1 MQHGLSIREQALKLH
16 PHSIRLAGLLIC
28 LTPVAAAV
36 AQTVQPD
43 AVESALQVAAAS
55 PQDEPYRVVVT
66 GARAPMPLKDTPQRI
81 EVVTRQEIERTP
93 HRELADLLG
102 KTTNV
107 DTKRYPGMSGSV
119 GMRGFTPSSPMTGES
134 MQTLILQN
142 GIPAVNNNLS
152 FMPVNG
158 VARIEV
164 MKGPASSLYGSQAM
178 SGVINVIPV
187 RRTGEIE
194 GGVGVS
200 AGNHNLRQV
209 EADLGGAINE
219 TLNFDYFGNWEKR
232 GDYKDGRGQTMEFS
246 GYKKHSHGLRLGA
259 ELAPGWTL
267 DARADLFRAD
277 DVQNPGPDPE
287 IKQFETSKDAERDL
301 YSLTLQGELG
311 QHTLSAAAYTG
322 KENYV
327 NYDLRKDS
335 SLAQSYDS
343 RIKWHGL
350 QLKDEWDWADGYKL
364 VFGYDYNQTEASA
377 RSGTPPWTFSYNPD
391 SKLKTHGLYA
401 QQNVNLNEGRT
412 NFYVGGRYDRI
423 TMSTLPTDGL
433 GNVTQSREF
442 SQFSPSAGIKQEVA
456 PGISLHASAGKG
468 FSAPSAW
475 KLSGEYS
482 GSDWKYDEATKE
494 WYPVPIT
501 YVGNASLDPES
512 SVSVDAGIGIERENW
527 NMDLTLYHT
536 RVKDKIVAYDVSP
549 GLKSWRN
556 ADEARMRGV
565 ELTGQWQFNPNL
577 HLDLG
582 YTHSFRSEQ
591 RNGSVWSPL
600 EYVPKNTAR
609 AALVGNWDRLHARL
623 GTRYNGKSW
632 KSKAER
638 GGYTLWDMSLGYA
651 IDKRQTVS
659 LSVDNLFDRYYE
671 EVHNYNMPGRE
682 IRLGYRWDFR

>member
-1 MQHGLSIREQALKLH
+1 MAIKKISSVALKKNLE
-16 PHSIRLAGLLIC
+16 SIRLAGLLFC

-36 AQTVQPD
+36 AQTAAPVD
-43 AVESALQVAAAS
+43 SVTVAAA
-55 PQDEPYRVVVT
+55 PEAVVNDEAYRVVVT
-66 GARAPMPLKDTPQRI
+66 GARAPVALKDTPQRI
-81 EVVTRQEIERTP
+81 EVVTRQEIRETP

-107 DTKRYPGMSGSV
+107 DIKRYPGMNGSV

-134 MQTLILQN
+134 MQTLVLQN
-142 GIPAVNNNLS
+142 GIPAVNNNIS

-158 VARIEV
+158 VARVEV

-187 RRTGEIE
+187 RRTGDIQ

-209 EADLGGAINE
+209 EADIGGAINE

-232 GDYKDGRGQTMEFS
+232 GDYKDGHGQTMEFS
-246 GYKKHSHGLRLGA
+246 GYKQHSHGLRLGA

-267 DARADLFRAD
+267 DARADLFRAN

-287 IKQFETSKDAERDL
+287 IRQFETSKDADRDL
-301 YSLTLQGELG
+301 YSLTLQGKVD

-322 KENYV
+322 KENYL
-327 NYDLRKDS
+327 NYDLKKDGR
-335 SLAQSYDS
+335 LVQSYDS

-350 QLKDEWDWADGYKL
+350 QLKDEWDWAEGYKL
-364 VFGYDYNQTEASA
+364 VFGYDYNQTKASA

-401 QQNVNLNEGRT
+401 QQNISLNEGRT
-412 NFYVGGRYDRI
+412 NLYVGGRYDRI

-433 GNVTQSREF
+433 GNVTQSRDF
-442 SQFSPSAGIKQEVA
+442 SQFSPSAGIKHELA

-482 GSDWKYDEATKE
+482 GSDWKQDANGN

-501 YVGNASLDPES
+501 YVGNANLDPES
-512 SVSVDAGIGIERENW
+512 SVSVDAGIGFERDNW

-556 ADEARMRGV
+556 ADEARMRGL
-565 ELTGQWQFNPNL
+565 ELAGNWQFNPNL
-577 HLDLG
+577 RLDLG

-600 EYVPKNTAR
+600 EYVPKNTVR
-609 AALVGNWDRLHARL
+609 AALVGNWDKLHARL
-623 GTRYNGKSW
+623 GARYNGKSW
-632 KSKAER
+632 KSRAER

-651 IDKRQTVS
+651 INKHHTLS

-671 EVHNYNMPGRE
+671 EVHGYNMPGRE
-682 IRLGYRWDFR
+682 IRVGYRWNFR

>member
-1 MQHGLSIREQALKLH
+1 MAIKKISSVALKKNLE
-16 PHSIRLAGLLIC
+16 SIRLAGLLFC

-36 AQTVQPD
+36 AQTAAPVD
-43 AVESALQVAAAS
+43 SLTVAAA
-55 PQDEPYRVVVT
+55 PEAVVNDEAYRVVVT
-66 GARAPMPLKDTPQRI
+66 GARAPVALKDTPQRI
-81 EVVTRQEIERTP
+81 EVVTRQEIRETP

-107 DTKRYPGMSGSV
+107 DIKRYPGMNGSV

-134 MQTLILQN
+134 MQTLVLQN
-142 GIPAVNNNLS
+142 GIPAVNNNIS

-158 VARIEV
+158 VARVEV

-187 RRTGEIE
+187 RRTGDIQ

-209 EADLGGAINE
+209 EADIGGAINE

-232 GDYKDGRGQTMEFS
+232 GDYKDGHGQTMEFS
-246 GYKKHSHGLRLGA
+246 GYKQHSHGLRLGA

-267 DARADLFRAD
+267 DARADLFRAN

-287 IKQFETSKDAERDL
+287 IRQFETSKDADRDL
-301 YSLTLQGELG
+301 YSLTLQGKVD

-322 KENYV
+322 KENYL
-327 NYDLRKDS
+327 NYDLKKDGR
-335 SLAQSYDS
+335 LVQSYDS

-350 QLKDEWDWADGYKL
+350 QLKDEWDWAEGYKL
-364 VFGYDYNQTEASA
+364 VFGYDYNQTKASA

-401 QQNVNLNEGRT
+401 QQNISLNEGST
-412 NFYVGGRYDRI
+412 NLYVGGRYDRI

-433 GNVTQSREF
+433 GNVTQSRDF
-442 SQFSPSAGIKQEVA
+442 SQFSPSAGIKHELA

-482 GSDWKYDEATKE
+482 GSDWKQDANGN

-556 ADEARMRGV
+556 ADEARMRGL
-565 ELTGQWQFNPNL
+565 ELAGNWQFNPNL
-577 HLDLG
+577 RLDLG

-600 EYVPKNTAR
+600 EYVPKNTVR
-609 AALVGNWDRLHARL
+609 AALVGNWDKLHARL
-623 GTRYNGKSW
+623 GARYNGKSW
-632 KSKAER
+632 KSRAER

-651 IDKRQTVS
+651 INKHHTLS

-671 EVHNYNMPGRE
+671 EVHGYNMPGRE
-682 IRLGYRWDFR
+682 IRVGYRWNFR

>member
-1 MQHGLSIREQALKLH
+1 MAIKKISSVALKKNLE
-16 PHSIRLAGLLIC
+16 SIRLAGLLFC

-36 AQTVQPD
+36 AQTAAPVD
-43 AVESALQVAAAS
+43 SLTVAAA
-55 PQDEPYRVVVT
+55 PEAVVNDEAYRVVVT
-66 GARAPMPLKDTPQRI
+66 GARAPVALKDTPQRI
-81 EVVTRQEIERTP
+81 EVVTRQEIRETP

-107 DTKRYPGMSGSV
+107 DIKRYPGMNGSV

-134 MQTLILQN
+134 MQTLVLQN
-142 GIPAVNNNLS
+142 GIPAVNNNIS

-158 VARIEV
+158 VARVEV

-187 RRTGEIE
+187 RRTGDIQ

-209 EADLGGAINE
+209 EADIGGAINE

-232 GDYKDGRGQTMEFS
+232 GDYKDGHGQTMEFS
-246 GYKKHSHGLRLGA
+246 GYKQHSHGLRLGA

-267 DARADLFRAD
+267 DARADLFRAN

-287 IKQFETSKDAERDL
+287 IRQFETSKDADRDL
-301 YSLTLQGELG
+301 YSLTLQGKVD

-322 KENYV
+322 KENYL
-327 NYDLRKDS
+327 NYDLKKDGR
-335 SLAQSYDS
+335 LVQSYDS

-350 QLKDEWDWADGYKL
+350 QLQDEWDWAEGYKL
-364 VFGYDYNQTEASA
+364 VFGYDYNQTKASA

-401 QQNVNLNEGRT
+401 QQNISLNEGST
-412 NFYVGGRYDRI
+412 NLYVGGRYDRI

-433 GNVTQSREF
+433 GNVTQSRDF
-442 SQFSPSAGIKQEVA
+442 SQFSPSAGIKHELA

-482 GSDWKYDEATKE
+482 GSDWKQDANGN

-501 YVGNASLDPES
+501 YVGNANLDPES
-512 SVSVDAGIGIERENW
+512 SVSVDAGIGFERDNW

-556 ADEARMRGV
+556 ADEARMRGL
-565 ELTGQWQFNPNL
+565 ELAGNWQFNPNL
-577 HLDLG
+577 RLDLG

-600 EYVPKNTAR
+600 EYVPKNTVR
-609 AALVGNWDRLHARL
+609 AALVGNWDKLHARL
-623 GTRYNGKSW
+623 GARYNGKSW
-632 KSKAER
+632 KSRAER

-651 IDKRQTVS
+651 INKHHTLS

-671 EVHNYNMPGRE
+671 EVHGYNMPGRE
-682 IRLGYRWDFR
+682 IRVGYRWNFR

>member
-1 MQHGLSIREQALKLH
+1 MAIKKISSVALKKNLE
-16 PHSIRLAGLLIC
+16 SIRLAGLLFC

-36 AQTVQPD
+36 AQTAAPVD
-43 AVESALQVAAAS
+43 SVTVAAA
-55 PQDEPYRVVVT
+55 PEAVVNDEAYRVVVT
-66 GARAPMPLKDTPQRI
+66 GARAPVALKDTPQRI
-81 EVVTRQEIERTP
+81 EVVTRQEIRETP

-107 DTKRYPGMSGSV
+107 DIKRYPGMNGSV

-134 MQTLILQN
+134 MQTLVLQN
-142 GIPAVNNNLS
+142 GIPAVNNNIS

-158 VARIEV
+158 VARVEV

-187 RRTGEIE
+187 RRTGDIQ

-209 EADLGGAINE
+209 EADIGGAINE

-232 GDYKDGRGQTMEFS
+232 GDYKDGHGQTMEFS
-246 GYKKHSHGLRLGA
+246 GYKQHSHGLRLGA

-267 DARADLFRAD
+267 DARADLFRAN

-287 IKQFETSKDAERDL
+287 IRQFETSKDADRDL
-301 YSLTLQGELG
+301 YSLTLQGKVD

-322 KENYV
+322 KENYL
-327 NYDLRKDS
+327 NYDLKKDGR
-335 SLAQSYDS
+335 LVQSYDS

-350 QLKDEWDWADGYKL
+350 QLQDEWDWAEGYKL
-364 VFGYDYNQTEASA
+364 VFGYDYNQTKASA

-401 QQNVNLNEGRT
+401 QQNISLNEGST
-412 NFYVGGRYDRI
+412 NLYVGGRYDRI

-433 GNVTQSREF
+433 GNVTQSRDF
-442 SQFSPSAGIKQEVA
+442 SQFSPSAGIKHELA

-482 GSDWKYDEATKE
+482 GSDWKQDANGN

-501 YVGNASLDPES
+501 YVGNANLDPES
-512 SVSVDAGIGIERENW
+512 SVSVDAGIGFERDNW

-556 ADEARMRGV
+556 ADEARMRGL
-565 ELTGQWQFNPNL
+565 ELAGNWQFNPNL
-577 HLDLG
+577 RLDLG

-600 EYVPKNTAR
+600 EYVPKNTVR
-609 AALVGNWDRLHARL
+609 AALVGNWDKLHARL
-623 GTRYNGKSW
+623 GARYNGKSW
-632 KSKAER
+632 KSRAER

-651 IDKRQTVS
+651 INKHHTLS

-671 EVHNYNMPGRE
+671 EVHGYNMPGRE
-682 IRLGYRWDFR
+682 IRVGYRWNFR

>member
-1 MQHGLSIREQALKLH
+1 MAIKKISSVALKKNLE
-16 PHSIRLAGLLIC
+16 SIRLAGLLFC

-36 AQTVQPD
+36 AQTAAPVD
-43 AVESALQVAAAS
+43 SLTVAAA
-55 PQDEPYRVVVT
+55 PEAVVNDEAYRVVVT
-66 GARAPMPLKDTPQRI
+66 GARAPVALKDTPQRI
-81 EVVTRQEIERTP
+81 EVVTRQEIRETP

-107 DTKRYPGMSGSV
+107 DIKRYPGMNGSV

-134 MQTLILQN
+134 MQTLVLQN
-142 GIPAVNNNLS
+142 GIPAVNNNIS

-158 VARIEV
+158 VARVEV

-187 RRTGEIE
+187 RRTGDIQ

-209 EADLGGAINE
+209 EADIGGAINE

-232 GDYKDGRGQTMEFS
+232 GDYKDGHGQTMEFS
-246 GYKKHSHGLRLGA
+246 GYKQHSHGLRLGA

-267 DARADLFRAD
+267 DARADLFRAN

-287 IKQFETSKDAERDL
+287 IRQFETSKDADRDL
-301 YSLTLQGELG
+301 YSLTLQGKVD

-322 KENYV
+322 KENYL
-327 NYDLRKDS
+327 NYDLKKDGR
-335 SLAQSYDS
+335 LVQSYDS

-350 QLKDEWDWADGYKL
+350 QLKDEWDWAEGYKL
-364 VFGYDYNQTEASA
+364 VFGYDYNQTKASA

-401 QQNVNLNEGRT
+401 QQNISLNEGST
-412 NFYVGGRYDRI
+412 NLYVGGRYDRI

-433 GNVTQSREF
+433 GNVTQSRDF
-442 SQFSPSAGIKQEVA
+442 SQFSPSAGIKHELA

-482 GSDWKYDEATKE
+482 GSDWKQDANGN

-501 YVGNASLDPES
+501 YVGNANLDPES
-512 SVSVDAGIGIERENW
+512 SVSVDAGIGFERDNW

-536 RVKDKIVAYDVSP
+536 RIKDKIVAYDVSP

-556 ADEARMRGV
+556 ADEARMRGL
-565 ELTGQWQFNPNL
+565 ELAGNWQFNPNL
-577 HLDLG
+577 RLDLG

-600 EYVPKNTAR
+600 EYVPKNTVR
-609 AALVGNWDRLHARL
+609 AALVGNWDKLHARL
-623 GTRYNGKSW
+623 GARYNGKSW
-632 KSKAER
+632 KSRAER

-651 IDKRQTVS
+651 INKHHTLS

-671 EVHNYNMPGRE
+671 EVHGYNMPGRE
-682 IRLGYRWDFR
+682 IRVGYRWNFR

>member
-1 MQHGLSIREQALKLH
+1 MAIKKISSVALKKNLK
-16 PHSIRLAGLLIC
+16 SIRLAGLLFC

-36 AQTVQPD
+36 AQTAAPVD
-43 AVESALQVAAAS
+43 SVTVAAA
-55 PQDEPYRVVVT
+55 PEAVVNDEAYRVVVT
-66 GARAPMPLKDTPQRI
+66 GARAPVALKDTPQRI
-81 EVVTRQEIERTP
+81 EVVTRQEIRETP

-107 DTKRYPGMSGSV
+107 DIKRYPGMNGSV

-134 MQTLILQN
+134 MQTLVLQN
-142 GIPAVNNNLS
+142 GIPAVNNNIS

-158 VARIEV
+158 VARVEV

-187 RRTGEIE
+187 RRTGDIQ

-209 EADLGGAINE
+209 EADIGGAINE

-232 GDYKDGRGQTMEFS
+232 GDYKDGHGQTMEFS
-246 GYKKHSHGLRLGA
+246 GYKQHSHGLRLGA

-267 DARADLFRAD
+267 DARADLFRAN

-287 IKQFETSKDAERDL
+287 IRQFETSKDADRDL
-301 YSLTLQGELG
+301 YSLTLQGKVD

-322 KENYV
+322 KENYL
-327 NYDLRKDS
+327 NYDLKKDGR
-335 SLAQSYDS
+335 LVQSYDS

-350 QLKDEWDWADGYKL
+350 QLKDEWDWAEGYKL
-364 VFGYDYNQTEASA
+364 VFGYDYNQTKASA

-401 QQNVNLNEGRT
+401 QQNISLNEGRT
-412 NFYVGGRYDRI
+412 NLYVGGRYDRI

-433 GNVTQSREF
+433 GNVTQSRDF
-442 SQFSPSAGIKQEVA
+442 SQFSPSAGIKHELA

-482 GSDWKYDEATKE
+482 GSDWKQDANGN
-494 WYPVPIT
+494 WYPVSIT
-501 YVGNASLDPES
+501 YVGNANLDPES
-512 SVSVDAGIGIERENW
+512 SVSVDAGIGFERDNW

-536 RVKDKIVAYDVSP
+536 RIKDKIVAYDVSP

-556 ADEARMRGV
+556 ADEARMRGL
-565 ELTGQWQFNPNL
+565 ELAGNWQFNSNL
-577 HLDLG
+577 RLDLG

-600 EYVPKNTAR
+600 EYVPKNTVR
-609 AALVGNWDRLHARL
+609 AALVGNWDKLHARL
-623 GTRYNGKSW
+623 GARYNGKSW
-632 KSKAER
+632 KSRAER

-651 IDKRQTVS
+651 INKHHTLS

-671 EVHNYNMPGRE
+671 EVHGYNMPGRE
-682 IRLGYRWDFR
+682 IRVGYRWNFR

>member
-1 MQHGLSIREQALKLH
+1 MAIKKISSVALKKNLE
-16 PHSIRLAGLLIC
+16 SIRLAGLLFC

-36 AQTVQPD
+36 AQTAAPVD
-43 AVESALQVAAAS
+43 SVTVAAA
-55 PQDEPYRVVVT
+55 PEAVVNDEAYRVVVT
-66 GARAPMPLKDTPQRI
+66 GARAPVALKDTPQRI
-81 EVVTRQEIERTP
+81 EVVTRQEIRETP

-107 DTKRYPGMSGSV
+107 DIKRYPGMNGSV

-134 MQTLILQN
+134 MQTLVLQN
-142 GIPAVNNNLS
+142 GIPAVNNNIS

-158 VARIEV
+158 VARVEV

-187 RRTGEIE
+187 RRTGDIQ

-209 EADLGGAINE
+209 EADIGGAINE

-232 GDYKDGRGQTMEFS
+232 GDYKDGHGQTMEFS
-246 GYKKHSHGLRLGA
+246 GYKQHSHGLRLGA

-267 DARADLFRAD
+267 DARADLFRAN

-287 IKQFETSKDAERDL
+287 IRQFETSKDADRDL
-301 YSLTLQGELG
+301 YSLTLQGKVD

-322 KENYV
+322 KENYL
-327 NYDLRKDS
+327 NYDLKKDGR
-335 SLAQSYDS
+335 LVQSYDS

-350 QLKDEWDWADGYKL
+350 QLKDEWDWAEGYKL
-364 VFGYDYNQTEASA
+364 VFGYDYNQTKASA

-401 QQNVNLNEGRT
+401 QQNISLNEGST
-412 NFYVGGRYDRI
+412 NLYVGGRYDRI

-433 GNVTQSREF
+433 GNVTQSRDF
-442 SQFSPSAGIKQEVA
+442 SQFSPSAGIKHELA

-482 GSDWKYDEATKE
+482 GSDWKQDANGN

-501 YVGNASLDPES
+501 YVGNANLDPES
-512 SVSVDAGIGIERENW
+512 SVSVDAGIGFERDNW

-556 ADEARMRGV
+556 ADEARMRGL
-565 ELTGQWQFNPNL
+565 ELAGNWQFNSNL
-577 HLDLG
+577 RLDLG

-600 EYVPKNTAR
+600 EYVPKNTVR
-609 AALVGNWDRLHARL
+609 AALVGNWDKLHARL
-623 GTRYNGKSW
+623 GARYNGKSW
-632 KSKAER
+632 KSRAER

-651 IDKRQTVS
+651 INKHHTLS

-671 EVHNYNMPGRE
+671 EVHGYNMPGRE
-682 IRLGYRWDFR
+682 IRVGYRWNFR

>member
-1 MQHGLSIREQALKLH
+1 MAIKKISSVALKKNLE
-16 PHSIRLAGLLIC
+16 SIRLAGLLFC

-36 AQTVQPD
+36 AQTAAPVD
-43 AVESALQVAAAS
+43 SVTVAAA
-55 PQDEPYRVVVT
+55 PEAVVNDEAYRVVVT
-66 GARAPMPLKDTPQRI
+66 GARAPVALKDTPQRI
-81 EVVTRQEIERTP
+81 EVVTRQEIRETP

-107 DTKRYPGMSGSV
+107 DIKRYPGMNGSV

-134 MQTLILQN
+134 MQTLVLQN
-142 GIPAVNNNLS
+142 GLPAVNNNIS

-158 VARIEV
+158 VARVEV

-187 RRTGEIE
+187 RRTGDIQ

-209 EADLGGAINE
+209 EADIGGAINE

-232 GDYKDGRGQTMEFS
+232 GDYKDGHGQTMEFS
-246 GYKKHSHGLRLGA
+246 GYKQHSHGLRLGA

-267 DARADLFRAD
+267 DARADLFRAN

-287 IKQFETSKDAERDL
+287 IRQFETSKDADRDL
-301 YSLTLQGELG
+301 YSLTLQGKVD

-322 KENYV
+322 KENYL
-327 NYDLRKDS
+327 NYDLKKDGR
-335 SLAQSYDS
+335 LVQSYDS

-350 QLKDEWDWADGYKL
+350 QLKDEWDWAEGYKL
-364 VFGYDYNQTEASA
+364 VFGYDYNQTKASA

-401 QQNVNLNEGRT
+401 QQNISLNEGST
-412 NFYVGGRYDRI
+412 NLYVGGRYDRI

-433 GNVTQSREF
+433 GNVTQSRDF
-442 SQFSPSAGIKQEVA
+442 SQFSPSAGIKHELA

-482 GSDWKYDEATKE
+482 GSDWKQDANGN

-501 YVGNASLDPES
+501 YVGNANLDPES
-512 SVSVDAGIGIERENW
+512 SVSVDAGIGFERDNW

-556 ADEARMRGV
+556 ADEARMHGL
-565 ELTGQWQFNPNL
+565 ELAGNWQFNPNL
-577 HLDLG
+577 RLDLG

-600 EYVPKNTAR
+600 EYVPKNTVR
-609 AALVGNWDRLHARL
+609 AALVGNWDKLHARL
-623 GTRYNGKSW
+623 GARYNGKSW
-632 KSKAER
+632 KSRAER

-651 IDKRQTVS
+651 INKHHTLS

-671 EVHNYNMPGRE
+671 EVHGYNMPGRE
-682 IRLGYRWDFR
+682 IRVGYRWNFR

>member
-1 MQHGLSIREQALKLH
+1 MAIKKISSVALKKNLE
-16 PHSIRLAGLLIC
+16 SIRLAGLLFC

-36 AQTVQPD
+36 AQTAAPVD
-43 AVESALQVAAAS
+43 SVTVAAA
-55 PQDEPYRVVVT
+55 PEAVVNDEAYRVVVT
-66 GARAPMPLKDTPQRI
+66 GARAPVALKDTPQRI
-81 EVVTRQEIERTP
+81 EVVTRQEIRETP

-107 DTKRYPGMSGSV
+107 DIKRYPGMNGSV

-134 MQTLILQN
+134 MQTLVLQN
-142 GIPAVNNNLS
+142 GIPAVNNNIS

-158 VARIEV
+158 VARVEV

-187 RRTGEIE
+187 RRTGDIQ

-209 EADLGGAINE
+209 EADIGGAINE

-232 GDYKDGRGQTMEFS
+232 GDYKDGHGQTMEFS
-246 GYKKHSHGLRLGA
+246 GYKQHSHGLRLGA

-267 DARADLFRAD
+267 DARADLFRAN

-287 IKQFETSKDAERDL
+287 IRQFETSKDADRDL
-301 YSLTLQGELG
+301 YSLTLQGKVD

-322 KENYV
+322 KENYL
-327 NYDLRKDS
+327 NYDLKKDGR
-335 SLAQSYDS
+335 LVQSYDS

-350 QLKDEWDWADGYKL
+350 QLKDEWDWAEGYKL
-364 VFGYDYNQTEASA
+364 VFGYDYNQTKASA

-401 QQNVNLNEGRT
+401 QQNISLNEGST
-412 NFYVGGRYDRI
+412 NLYVGGRYDRI

-433 GNVTQSREF
+433 GNVTQSRDF
-442 SQFSPSAGIKQEVA
+442 SQFSPSAGIKHELA

-482 GSDWKYDEATKE
+482 GSDWKQDANGN

-501 YVGNASLDPES
+501 YVGNANLDPES
-512 SVSVDAGIGIERENW
+512 SVSVDAGIGFERDNW

-556 ADEARMRGV
+556 ADEVRMRGL
-565 ELTGQWQFNPNL
+565 ELAGNWQFNPNL
-577 HLDLG
+577 RLDLG

-600 EYVPKNTAR
+600 EYVPKNTVR
-609 AALVGNWDRLHARL
+609 AALVGNWDKLHARL
-623 GTRYNGKSW
+623 GARYNGKSW
-632 KSKAER
+632 KSRAER

-651 IDKRQTVS
+651 INKHHTLS

-671 EVHNYNMPGRE
+671 EVHGYNMPGRE
-682 IRLGYRWDFR
+682 IRVGYRWNFR

>member
-1 MQHGLSIREQALKLH
+1 MAIKKISSVALKKNLE
-16 PHSIRLAGLLIC
+16 SIRLAGLLFC

-36 AQTVQPD
+36 AQTAAPVD
-43 AVESALQVAAAS
+43 SVTVAAA
-55 PQDEPYRVVVT
+55 PEAVVNDEAYRVVVT
-66 GARAPMPLKDTPQRI
+66 GARAPVALKDTPQRI
-81 EVVTRQEIERTP
+81 EVVTRQEIRETP

-107 DTKRYPGMSGSV
+107 DIKRYPGMNGSV

-134 MQTLILQN
+134 MQTLVLQN
-142 GIPAVNNNLS
+142 GIPAVNNNIS

-158 VARIEV
+158 VARVEV

-187 RRTGEIE
+187 RRTGDIQ

-209 EADLGGAINE
+209 EADIGGAINE

-232 GDYKDGRGQTMEFS
+232 GDYKDGHGQTMEFS
-246 GYKKHSHGLRLGA
+246 GYKQHSHGLRLGA

-267 DARADLFRAD
+267 DARADLFRAN

-287 IKQFETSKDAERDL
+287 IRQFETSKDADRDL
-301 YSLTLQGELG
+301 YSLTLQGKVD

-322 KENYV
+322 KENYL
-327 NYDLRKDS
+327 NYDLKKDGR
-335 SLAQSYDS
+335 LVQSYDS

-350 QLKDEWDWADGYKL
+350 QLKDEWDWAEGYKL
-364 VFGYDYNQTEASA
+364 VFGYDYNQTKASA
-377 RSGTPPWTFSYNPD
+377 RSGTPPWTLSYNPD

-401 QQNVNLNEGRT
+401 QQNISLNEGST
-412 NFYVGGRYDRI
+412 NLYVGGRYDRI

-433 GNVTQSREF
+433 GNVTQSRDF
-442 SQFSPSAGIKQEVA
+442 SQFSPSAGIKHELA

-482 GSDWKYDEATKE
+482 GSDWKQDANGN

-501 YVGNASLDPES
+501 YVGNANLDPES
-512 SVSVDAGIGIERENW
+512 SVSVDAGIGFERDNW

-556 ADEARMRGV
+556 ADEARMRGL
-565 ELTGQWQFNPNL
+565 ELAGNWQFNPNL
-577 HLDLG
+577 RLDLG

-600 EYVPKNTAR
+600 EYVPKNTVR
-609 AALVGNWDRLHARL
+609 AALVGNWDKLHARL
-623 GTRYNGKSW
+623 GARYNGKSW
-632 KSKAER
+632 KSRAER

-651 IDKRQTVS
+651 INKHHTLS

-671 EVHNYNMPGRE
+671 EVHGYNMPGRE
-682 IRLGYRWDFR
+682 IRVGYRWNFR

>member
-1 MQHGLSIREQALKLH
+1 MAIKKISSVALKKNLE
-16 PHSIRLAGLLIC
+16 SIRLAGLLFC

-36 AQTVQPD
+36 AQTAAPVD
-43 AVESALQVAAAS
+43 SVTVAAA
-55 PQDEPYRVVVT
+55 PEAVVNDEAYRVVVT
-66 GARAPMPLKDTPQRI
+66 GARAPVALKDTPQRI
-81 EVVTRQEIERTP
+81 EVVTRQEIRETP

-107 DTKRYPGMSGSV
+107 DIKRYPGMNGSV

-134 MQTLILQN
+134 MQTLVLQN
-142 GIPAVNNNLS
+142 GIPAVNNNIS

-158 VARIEV
+158 VARVEV

-187 RRTGEIE
+187 RRTGDIQ

-200 AGNHNLRQV
+200 AGNHNLRQI
-209 EADLGGAINE
+209 EADIGGAINE

-232 GDYKDGRGQTMEFS
+232 GDYKDGHGQTMEFS
-246 GYKKHSHGLRLGA
+246 GYKQHSHGLRLGA

-267 DARADLFRAD
+267 DARADLFRAN

-287 IKQFETSKDAERDL
+287 IRQFETSKDADRDL
-301 YSLTLQGELG
+301 YSLTLQGKVD

-322 KENYV
+322 KENYL
-327 NYDLRKDS
+327 NYDLKKDGR
-335 SLAQSYDS
+335 LVQSYDS

-350 QLKDEWDWADGYKL
+350 QLKDEWDWAEGYKL
-364 VFGYDYNQTEASA
+364 VFGYDYNQTKASA

-401 QQNVNLNEGRT
+401 QQNSSLNEGST
-412 NFYVGGRYDRI
+412 NLYVGGRYDRI

-433 GNVTQSREF
+433 GNVTQSRDF
-442 SQFSPSAGIKQEVA
+442 SQFSPSAGIKHELA

-482 GSDWKYDEATKE
+482 GSDWKQDANGN

-501 YVGNASLDPES
+501 YVGNANLDPES
-512 SVSVDAGIGIERENW
+512 SVSVDAGIGFERDNW

-556 ADEARMRGV
+556 ADEARMRGL
-565 ELTGQWQFNPNL
+565 ELAGNWQFNPNL
-577 HLDLG
+577 RLDLG

-600 EYVPKNTAR
+600 EYVPKNTVR
-609 AALVGNWDRLHARL
+609 AALVGNWDKLHARL
-623 GTRYNGKSW
+623 GARYNGKSW
-632 KSKAER
+632 KSRAER

-651 IDKRQTVS
+651 INKHHTLS

-671 EVHNYNMPGRE
+671 EVHGYNMPGRE
-682 IRLGYRWDFR
+682 IRVGYRWNFR

>member
-1 MQHGLSIREQALKLH
+1 MAIKKISSVVLKKNLE
-16 PHSIRLAGLLIC
+16 SIRLAGLLFC

-36 AQTVQPD
+36 AQTAAPVD
-43 AVESALQVAAAS
+43 SLTVAAA
-55 PQDEPYRVVVT
+55 PEAVVNDEAYRVVVT
-66 GARAPMPLKDTPQRI
+66 GARAPVALKDTPQRI
-81 EVVTRQEIERTP
+81 EVVTRQEIRETP

-107 DTKRYPGMSGSV
+107 DIKRYPGMNGSV

-134 MQTLILQN
+134 MQTLVLQN
-142 GIPAVNNNLS
+142 GLPAVNNNIS

-158 VARIEV
+158 VARVEV

-187 RRTGEIE
+187 RRTGDIQ

-209 EADLGGAINE
+209 EADIGGAINE

-232 GDYKDGRGQTMEFS
+232 GDYKDGHGQTMEFS
-246 GYKKHSHGLRLGA
+246 GYKQHSHGLRLGA

-267 DARADLFRAD
+267 DARADLFRAN

-287 IKQFETSKDAERDL
+287 IRQFETSKDADRDL
-301 YSLTLQGELG
+301 YSLTLQGKVD

-322 KENYV
+322 KENYL
-327 NYDLRKDS
+327 NYDLKKDGR
-335 SLAQSYDS
+335 LVQSYDS

-350 QLKDEWDWADGYKL
+350 QLKDEWDWAEGYKL
-364 VFGYDYNQTEASA
+364 VFGYDYNQTKASA

-401 QQNVNLNEGRT
+401 QQNISLNEGST
-412 NFYVGGRYDRI
+412 NLYVGGRYDRI

-433 GNVTQSREF
+433 GNVTQSRDF
-442 SQFSPSAGIKQEVA
+442 SQFSPSAGIKHELA

-482 GSDWKYDEATKE
+482 GSDWKQDANGN

-501 YVGNASLDPES
+501 YVGNANLDPES
-512 SVSVDAGIGIERENW
+512 SVSVDAGIGFERDNW

-556 ADEARMRGV
+556 ADEARMHGL
-565 ELTGQWQFNPNL
+565 ELAGNWQFNPNL
-577 HLDLG
+577 RLDLG

-600 EYVPKNTAR
+600 EYVPKNTVR
-609 AALVGNWDRLHARL
+609 AALVGNWDKLHARL
-623 GTRYNGKSW
+623 GARYNGKSW
-632 KSKAER
+632 KSRAER

-651 IDKRQTVS
+651 INKHHTLS

-671 EVHNYNMPGRE
+671 EVHGYNMPGRE
-682 IRLGYRWDFR
+682 IRVGYRWNFR

>member
-1 MQHGLSIREQALKLH
+1 MAIKKISSVALKKNLE
-16 PHSIRLAGLLIC
+16 SIRLAGLLFC

-36 AQTVQPD
+36 AQTAAPVD
-43 AVESALQVAAAS
+43 SVTVAAA
-55 PQDEPYRVVVT
+55 PEAVVNDEAYRVVVT
-66 GARAPMPLKDTPQRI
+66 GARAPVALKDTPQRI
-81 EVVTRQEIERTP
+81 EVVTRQEIRETP

-107 DTKRYPGMSGSV
+107 DIKRYPGMNGSV

-134 MQTLILQN
+134 MQTLVLQN
-142 GIPAVNNNLS
+142 GIPAVNNNIS

-158 VARIEV
+158 VARVEV

-187 RRTGEIE
+187 RRTGDIQ

-209 EADLGGAINE
+209 EADIGGAINE

-232 GDYKDGRGQTMEFS
+232 GDYKDGHGQTMEFS
-246 GYKKHSHGLRLGA
+246 GYKQHSHGLRLGA

-267 DARADLFRAD
+267 DARADLFRAN

-287 IKQFETSKDAERDL
+287 IRQFETSKDADRDL
-301 YSLTLQGELG
+301 YSLTLQGKVD

-322 KENYV
+322 KENYL
-327 NYDLRKDS
+327 NYDLKKDGR
-335 SLAQSYDS
+335 LVQSYDS

-350 QLKDEWDWADGYKL
+350 QLKDEWDWAEGYKL
-364 VFGYDYNQTEASA
+364 VFGYDYNQTKASA

-401 QQNVNLNEGRT
+401 QQNISLNEGRT
-412 NFYVGGRYDRI
+412 NLYVGGRYDRI

-433 GNVTQSREF
+433 GNVTQSRDF
-442 SQFSPSAGIKQEVA
+442 SQFSPSAGIKHELA

-482 GSDWKYDEATKE
+482 GSDWKQDANGN

-501 YVGNASLDPES
+501 YVGNANLDPES
-512 SVSVDAGIGIERENW
+512 SVSVDAGIGFERDNW

-556 ADEARMRGV
+556 ADEARMRGL
-565 ELTGQWQFNPNL
+565 ELAGNWQFNPNL
-577 HLDLG
+577 RLDLG

-600 EYVPKNTAR
+600 EYVPKNTVR
-609 AALVGNWDRLHARL
+609 AALVGNWDKLHARL
-623 GTRYNGKSW
+623 GAHYNGKSW
-632 KSKAER
+632 KSRAER

-651 IDKRQTVS
+651 INKHHTLS

-671 EVHNYNMPGRE
+671 EVHGYNMPGRE
-682 IRLGYRWDFR
+682 IRVGYRWNFR

>member
-1 MQHGLSIREQALKLH
+1 MAIKKISSVALKKNLE
-16 PHSIRLAGLLIC
+16 SIRLAGLLFC

-36 AQTVQPD
+36 AQTAAPVD
-43 AVESALQVAAAS
+43 SLTVAAA
-55 PQDEPYRVVVT
+55 PEAVVNDEAYRVVVT
-66 GARAPMPLKDTPQRI
+66 GARAPVALKDTPQRI
-81 EVVTRQEIERTP
+81 EVVTRQEIRETP

-107 DTKRYPGMSGSV
+107 DIKRYPGMNGSV

-134 MQTLILQN
+134 MQTLVLQN
-142 GIPAVNNNLS
+142 GLPAVNNNIS

-158 VARIEV
+158 VARVEV

-187 RRTGEIE
+187 RRTGDIQ

-209 EADLGGAINE
+209 EADIGGAINE

-232 GDYKDGRGQTMEFS
+232 GDYKDGHGQTMEFS
-246 GYKKHSHGLRLGA
+246 GYKQHSHGLRLGA

-267 DARADLFRAD
+267 DARADLFRAN

-287 IKQFETSKDAERDL
+287 IRQFETSKDADRDL
-301 YSLTLQGELG
+301 YSLTLQGKVD

-322 KENYV
+322 KENYL
-327 NYDLRKDS
+327 NYDLKKDGR
-335 SLAQSYDS
+335 LVQSYDS

-350 QLKDEWDWADGYKL
+350 QLKDEWDWAEGYKL
-364 VFGYDYNQTEASA
+364 VFGYDYNQTKASA

-401 QQNVNLNEGRT
+401 QQNISLNEGRT
-412 NFYVGGRYDRI
+412 NLYVGGRYDRI

-433 GNVTQSREF
+433 GNVTQSRDF
-442 SQFSPSAGIKQEVA
+442 SQFSPSAGIKHELA

-482 GSDWKYDEATKE
+482 GSDWKQDANGN

-501 YVGNASLDPES
+501 YVGNANLDPES
-512 SVSVDAGIGIERENW
+512 SVSVDAGIGFERDNW

-536 RVKDKIVAYDVSP
+536 RIKDKIVAYDVSP

-556 ADEARMRGV
+556 ADEARMRGL
-565 ELTGQWQFNPNL
+565 ELAGNWQFNSNL
-577 HLDLG
+577 RLDLG

-600 EYVPKNTAR
+600 EYVPKNTVR
-609 AALVGNWDRLHARL
+609 AALVGNWDKLHARL
-623 GTRYNGKSW
+623 GARYNGKSW
-632 KSKAER
+632 KSRAER

-651 IDKRQTVS
+651 INKHHTLS

-671 EVHNYNMPGRE
+671 EVHGYNMPGRE
-682 IRLGYRWDFR
+682 IRVGYRWNFR

>member
-1 MQHGLSIREQALKLH
+1 MAIKKISSVALKKNLE
-16 PHSIRLAGLLIC
+16 SIRLAGLLFC

-36 AQTVQPD
+36 AQTAAPVD
-43 AVESALQVAAAS
+43 SVTVAAA
-55 PQDEPYRVVVT
+55 PEAVVNDEAYRVVVT
-66 GARAPMPLKDTPQRI
+66 GARAPVALKDTPQRI
-81 EVVTRQEIERTP
+81 EVVTRQEIRETP

-107 DTKRYPGMSGSV
+107 DIKRYPGMNGSV

-134 MQTLILQN
+134 MQTLVLQN
-142 GIPAVNNNLS
+142 GIPAVNNNIS

-158 VARIEV
+158 VARVEV

-187 RRTGEIE
+187 RRTGDIQ

-209 EADLGGAINE
+209 EADIGGAINE

-232 GDYKDGRGQTMEFS
+232 GDYKDGHGQTMEFS
-246 GYKKHSHGLRLGA
+246 GYKQHSHGLRLGA

-267 DARADLFRAD
+267 DARADLFRAN

-287 IKQFETSKDAERDL
+287 IRQFETSKDADRDL
-301 YSLTLQGELG
+301 YSLTLQGKVD

-322 KENYV
+322 KENYL
-327 NYDLRKDS
+327 NYDLKKDGR
-335 SLAQSYDS
+335 LVQSYDS

-350 QLKDEWDWADGYKL
+350 QLKDEWDWAEGYKL
-364 VFGYDYNQTEASA
+364 VFGYDYNQTKASA

-401 QQNVNLNEGRT
+401 QQNISLNEGRT
-412 NFYVGGRYDRI
+412 NLYVGGRYDRI

-433 GNVTQSREF
+433 GNVTQSRDF
-442 SQFSPSAGIKQEVA
+442 SQFSPSAGIKHELA

-482 GSDWKYDEATKE
+482 GSDWKQDANGN

-501 YVGNASLDPES
+501 YVGNANLDPES
-512 SVSVDAGIGIERENW
+512 SVSVDAGIGFERDNW

-556 ADEARMRGV
+556 ADEARMHGL
-565 ELTGQWQFNPNL
+565 ELAGNWQFNPNL
-577 HLDLG
+577 RLDLG

-600 EYVPKNTAR
+600 EYVPKNTVR
-609 AALVGNWDRLHARL
+609 AALVGNWDKLHARL
-623 GTRYNGKSW
+623 GARYNGKSW
-632 KSKAER
+632 KSRAER

-651 IDKRQTVS
+651 INKHHTLS

-671 EVHNYNMPGRE
+671 EVHGYNMPGRE
-682 IRLGYRWDFR
+682 IRVGYRWNFR

>member
-1 MQHGLSIREQALKLH
+1 MAIKKISSVALKKNLE
-16 PHSIRLAGLLIC
+16 SIRLAGLLFC

-36 AQTVQPD
+36 AQTAAPVD
-43 AVESALQVAAAS
+43 SVTVAAA
-55 PQDEPYRVVVT
+55 PEAVVNDEAYRVVVT
-66 GARAPMPLKDTPQRI
+66 GARAPVALKDTPQRI
-81 EVVTRQEIERTP
+81 EVVTRQEIRETP

-107 DTKRYPGMSGSV
+107 DIKRYPGMNGSV

-134 MQTLILQN
+134 MQTLVLQN
-142 GIPAVNNNLS
+142 GIPAVNNNIS

-158 VARIEV
+158 VARVEV

-187 RRTGEIE
+187 RRTGDIQ

-209 EADLGGAINE
+209 EADIGGAINE

-232 GDYKDGRGQTMEFS
+232 GDYKDGHGQTMEFS
-246 GYKKHSHGLRLGA
+246 GYKQHSHGLRLGA

-267 DARADLFRAD
+267 DARADLFRAN

-287 IKQFETSKDAERDL
+287 IRQFETSKDADRDL
-301 YSLTLQGELG
+301 YSLTLQGKVD

-322 KENYV
+322 KENYL
-327 NYDLRKDS
+327 NYDLKKDGR
-335 SLAQSYDS
+335 LVQSYDS

-350 QLKDEWDWADGYKL
+350 QLQDEWDWAEGYKL
-364 VFGYDYNQTEASA
+364 VFGYDYNQTKASA

-401 QQNVNLNEGRT
+401 QQNISLNEGST
-412 NFYVGGRYDRI
+412 NLYVGGRYDRI

-433 GNVTQSREF
+433 GNVTQSRDF
-442 SQFSPSAGIKQEVA
+442 SQFSPSAGIKHELA

-482 GSDWKYDEATKE
+482 GSDWKQDANGN

-501 YVGNASLDPES
+501 YVGNANLDPES
-512 SVSVDAGIGIERENW
+512 SVSVDAGIGFERDNW

-536 RVKDKIVAYDVSP
+536 RIKDKIVAYDVSP

-556 ADEARMRGV
+556 ADEARMRGL
-565 ELTGQWQFNPNL
+565 ELAGNWQFNSNL
-577 HLDLG
+577 RLDLG

-600 EYVPKNTAR
+600 EYVPKNTVR
-609 AALVGNWDRLHARL
+609 AALVGNWDKLHARL
-623 GTRYNGKSW
+623 GARYNGKSW
-632 KSKAER
+632 KSRAER

-651 IDKRQTVS
+651 INKHHTLS

-671 EVHNYNMPGRE
+671 EVHGYNMPGRE
-682 IRLGYRWDFR
+682 IRVGYRWNFR

>member
-1 MQHGLSIREQALKLH
+1 MAIKKISSVALKKNLE
-16 PHSIRLAGLLIC
+16 SIRLAGLLFC

-36 AQTVQPD
+36 AQTAAPVD
-43 AVESALQVAAAS
+43 SLTVAAA
-55 PQDEPYRVVVT
+55 PEAVVNDEAYRVVVT
-66 GARAPMPLKDTPQRI
+66 GARAPVALKDTPQRI
-81 EVVTRQEIERTP
+81 EVVTRQEIRETP

-107 DTKRYPGMSGSV
+107 DIKRYPGMNGSV

-134 MQTLILQN
+134 MQTLVLQN
-142 GIPAVNNNLS
+142 GIPAVNNNIS

-158 VARIEV
+158 VARVEV

-187 RRTGEIE
+187 RRTGDIQ

-209 EADLGGAINE
+209 EADIGGAINE

-232 GDYKDGRGQTMEFS
+232 GDYKDGHGQTMEFS
-246 GYKKHSHGLRLGA
+246 GYKQHSHGLRLGA

-267 DARADLFRAD
+267 DARADLFRAN

-287 IKQFETSKDAERDL
+287 IRQFETSKDADRDL
-301 YSLTLQGELG
+301 YSLTLQGKVD

-322 KENYV
+322 KENYL
-327 NYDLRKDS
+327 NYDLKKDGR
-335 SLAQSYDS
+335 LVQSYDS

-350 QLKDEWDWADGYKL
+350 QLKDEWDWAEGYKL
-364 VFGYDYNQTEASA
+364 VFGYDYNQTKASA

-401 QQNVNLNEGRT
+401 QQNISLNEGST
-412 NFYVGGRYDRI
+412 NLYVGGRYDRI

-433 GNVTQSREF
+433 GNVTQSRDF
-442 SQFSPSAGIKQEVA
+442 SQFSPSAGIKHELA

-482 GSDWKYDEATKE
+482 GSDWKQDANGN

-501 YVGNASLDPES
+501 YVGNANLDPES
-512 SVSVDAGIGIERENW
+512 SVSVDAGIGFERDNW

-556 ADEARMRGV
+556 ADEARMRGL
-565 ELTGQWQFNPNL
+565 ELAGNWQFNPNL
-577 HLDLG
+577 RLDLG

-600 EYVPKNTAR
+600 EYVPKNTVR
-609 AALVGNWDRLHARL
+609 AALVGNWDKLHARL
-623 GTRYNGKSW
+623 GARYNGKSW
-632 KSKAER
+632 KSRAER

-651 IDKRQTVS
+651 INKHHTLS

-671 EVHNYNMPGRE
+671 EVHGYNMPGRE
-682 IRLGYRWDFR
+682 IRVGYRWNFR

>member
-1 MQHGLSIREQALKLH
+1 MAIKKISSVALKKNLE
-16 PHSIRLAGLLIC
+16 SIRLAGLLFC

-36 AQTVQPD
+36 AQTAAPVD
-43 AVESALQVAAAS
+43 SVTVAAA
-55 PQDEPYRVVVT
+55 PEAVVNDEAYRVVVT
-66 GARAPMPLKDTPQRI
+66 GARAPVALKDTPQRI
-81 EVVTRQEIERTP
+81 EVVTRQEIRETP

-107 DTKRYPGMSGSV
+107 DIKRYPGMNGSV

-134 MQTLILQN
+134 MQTLVLQN
-142 GIPAVNNNLS
+142 GIPAVNNNIS

-158 VARIEV
+158 VARVEV

-187 RRTGEIE
+187 RRTGDIQ

-200 AGNHNLRQV
+200 AGNHNLRQI
-209 EADLGGAINE
+209 EADIGGAINE

-232 GDYKDGRGQTMEFS
+232 GDYKDGHGQTMEFS
-246 GYKKHSHGLRLGA
+246 GYKQHSHGLRLGA

-267 DARADLFRAD
+267 DARADLFRAN

-287 IKQFETSKDAERDL
+287 IRQFETSKDADRDL
-301 YSLTLQGELG
+301 YSLTLQGKVD

-322 KENYV
+322 KENYL
-327 NYDLRKDS
+327 NYDLKKDGR
-335 SLAQSYDS
+335 LVQSYDS

-350 QLKDEWDWADGYKL
+350 QLKDEWDWAEGYKL
-364 VFGYDYNQTEASA
+364 VFGYDYNQTKASA

-401 QQNVNLNEGRT
+401 QQNISLNEGST
-412 NFYVGGRYDRI
+412 NLYVGGRYDRI

-433 GNVTQSREF
+433 GNVTQSRDF
-442 SQFSPSAGIKQEVA
+442 SQFSPSAGIKHELA

-482 GSDWKYDEATKE
+482 GSDWKQDANGN

-501 YVGNASLDPES
+501 YVGNANLDPES
-512 SVSVDAGIGIERENW
+512 SVSVDAGIGFERDNW

-556 ADEARMRGV
+556 ADEARMRGL
-565 ELTGQWQFNPNL
+565 ELAGNWQFNPNL
-577 HLDLG
+577 RLDLG

-600 EYVPKNTAR
+600 EYVPKNTVR
-609 AALVGNWDRLHARL
+609 AALVGNWDKLHARL
-623 GTRYNGKSW
+623 GARYNGKSW
-632 KSKAER
+632 KSRAER

-651 IDKRQTVS
+651 INKHHTLS

-671 EVHNYNMPGRE
+671 EVHGYNMPGRE
-682 IRLGYRWDFR
+682 IRVGYRWNFR

>member
-1 MQHGLSIREQALKLH
+1 MAIKKISSVALKKNLE
-16 PHSIRLAGLLIC
+16 SIRLAGLLFC

-36 AQTVQPD
+36 AQTAAPVD
-43 AVESALQVAAAS
+43 SVTVAAA
-55 PQDEPYRVVVT
+55 PEAVVNDEAYRVVVT
-66 GARAPMPLKDTPQRI
+66 GARAPVALKDTPQRI
-81 EVVTRQEIERTP
+81 EVVTRQEIRETP

-107 DTKRYPGMSGSV
+107 DIKRYPGMNGSV

-134 MQTLILQN
+134 MQTLVLQN
-142 GIPAVNNNLS
+142 GIPAVNNNIS

-158 VARIEV
+158 VARVEV

-187 RRTGEIE
+187 RRTGDIQ

-209 EADLGGAINE
+209 EADIGGAINE

-232 GDYKDGRGQTMEFS
+232 GDYKDGHGQTMEFS
-246 GYKKHSHGLRLGA
+246 GYKQHSHGLRLGA

-267 DARADLFRAD
+267 DARADLFRAN

-287 IKQFETSKDAERDL
+287 IRQFETSKDADRDL
-301 YSLTLQGELG
+301 YSLTLQGKVD

-322 KENYV
+322 KENYL
-327 NYDLRKDS
+327 NYHLKKDGR
-335 SLAQSYDS
+335 LVQSYDS

-350 QLKDEWDWADGYKL
+350 QLKDEWDWAEGYKL
-364 VFGYDYNQTEASA
+364 VFGYDYNQTKASA

-401 QQNVNLNEGRT
+401 QQNISLNEGST
-412 NFYVGGRYDRI
+412 NLYVGGRYDRI

-433 GNVTQSREF
+433 GNVTQSRDF
-442 SQFSPSAGIKQEVA
+442 SQFSPSAGIKHELA

-482 GSDWKYDEATKE
+482 GSDWKQDANGN

-501 YVGNASLDPES
+501 YVGNANLDPES
-512 SVSVDAGIGIERENW
+512 SVSVDAGIGFERDNW

-536 RVKDKIVAYDVSP
+536 RIKDKIVAYDVSP

-556 ADEARMRGV
+556 ADEARMRGL
-565 ELTGQWQFNPNL
+565 ELAGNWQFNSNL
-577 HLDLG
+577 RLDLG

-600 EYVPKNTAR
+600 EYVPKNTVR
-609 AALVGNWDRLHARL
+609 AALVGNWDKLHARL
-623 GTRYNGKSW
+623 GARYNGKSW
-632 KSKAER
+632 KSRAER

-651 IDKRQTVS
+651 INKHHTLS

-671 EVHNYNMPGRE
+671 EVHGYNMPGRE
-682 IRLGYRWDFR
+682 IRVGYRWNFR

>member
-1 MQHGLSIREQALKLH
+1 MAIKKISSVALKKNLE
-16 PHSIRLAGLLIC
+16 SIRLAGLLFC

-36 AQTVQPD
+36 AQTAAPVD
-43 AVESALQVAAAS
+43 SVTVAAA
-55 PQDEPYRVVVT
+55 PEAVVNDEAYRVVVT
-66 GARAPMPLKDTPQRI
+66 GARAPVALKDTPQRI
-81 EVVTRQEIERTP
+81 EVVTRQEIRETP

-107 DTKRYPGMSGSV
+107 DIKRYPGMNGSV
-119 GMRGFTPSSPMTGES
+119 GMRGFMPSSPMTGES
-134 MQTLILQN
+134 MQTLVLQN
-142 GIPAVNNNLS
+142 GIPAVNNNIS

-158 VARIEV
+158 VARVEV

-187 RRTGEIE
+187 RRTGDIQ

-209 EADLGGAINE
+209 EADIGGAINE

-232 GDYKDGRGQTMEFS
+232 GDYKDGHGQTMEFS
-246 GYKKHSHGLRLGA
+246 GYKQHSHGLRLGA

-267 DARADLFRAD
+267 DARADLFRAN

-287 IKQFETSKDAERDL
+287 IRQFETSKDADRDL
-301 YSLTLQGELG
+301 YSLTLQGKVD

-322 KENYV
+322 KENYL
-327 NYDLRKDS
+327 NYDLKKDGR
-335 SLAQSYDS
+335 LVQSYDS

-350 QLKDEWDWADGYKL
+350 QLKDEWDWAEGYKL
-364 VFGYDYNQTEASA
+364 VFGYDYNQTKASA
-377 RSGTPPWTFSYNPD
+377 RSGTPPWTLSYNPD

-401 QQNVNLNEGRT
+401 QQNISLNEGRT
-412 NFYVGGRYDRI
+412 NLYVGGRYDRI

-433 GNVTQSREF
+433 GNVTQSRDF
-442 SQFSPSAGIKQEVA
+442 SQFSPSAGIKHELA

-482 GSDWKYDEATKE
+482 GSDWKQDANGN

-501 YVGNASLDPES
+501 YVGNANLDPES
-512 SVSVDAGIGIERENW
+512 SVSVDAGIGFERDNW

-556 ADEARMRGV
+556 ADEARMRGL
-565 ELTGQWQFNPNL
+565 ELAGNWQFNPNL
-577 HLDLG
+577 RLDLG

-600 EYVPKNTAR
+600 EYVPKNTVR
-609 AALVGNWDRLHARL
+609 AALVGNWDKLHARL
-623 GTRYNGKSW
+623 GARYNGKSW
-632 KSKAER
+632 KSRAER

-651 IDKRQTVS
+651 INKHHTLS

-671 EVHNYNMPGRE
+671 EVHGYNMPGRE
-682 IRLGYRWDFR
+682 IRVGYRWNFR

>member
-1 MQHGLSIREQALKLH
+1 MAIKKISSVALKKNLE
-16 PHSIRLAGLLIC
+16 SIRLAGLLFC

-36 AQTVQPD
+36 AQTAAPVD
-43 AVESALQVAAAS
+43 SLTVAAA
-55 PQDEPYRVVVT
+55 PEAVVNDEAYRVVVT
-66 GARAPMPLKDTPQRI
+66 GARAPVALKDTPQRI
-81 EVVTRQEIERTP
+81 EVVTRQEIRETP

-107 DTKRYPGMSGSV
+107 DIKRYPGMNGSV

-134 MQTLILQN
+134 MQTLVLQN
-142 GIPAVNNNLS
+142 GIPAVNNNIS

-158 VARIEV
+158 VARVEV

-187 RRTGEIE
+187 RRTGDIQ

-209 EADLGGAINE
+209 EADIGGAINE

-232 GDYKDGRGQTMEFS
+232 GDYKDGHGQTMEFS
-246 GYKKHSHGLRLGA
+246 GYKQHSHGLRLGA

-267 DARADLFRAD
+267 DARADLFRAN

-287 IKQFETSKDAERDL
+287 IRQFETSKDADRDL
-301 YSLTLQGELG
+301 YSLTLQGKVD

-322 KENYV
+322 KENYL
-327 NYDLRKDS
+327 NYDLKKDGR
-335 SLAQSYDS
+335 LVQSYDS

-350 QLKDEWDWADGYKL
+350 QLQDEWDWAEGYKL
-364 VFGYDYNQTEASA
+364 VFGYDYNQTKASA

-401 QQNVNLNEGRT
+401 QQNISLNEGST
-412 NFYVGGRYDRI
+412 NLYVGGRYDRI

-433 GNVTQSREF
+433 GNVTQSRDF
-442 SQFSPSAGIKQEVA
+442 SQFSPSAGIKHELA

-482 GSDWKYDEATKE
+482 GSDWKQDANGN

-501 YVGNASLDPES
+501 YVGNANLDPES
-512 SVSVDAGIGIERENW
+512 SVSVDAGIGFERDNW

-536 RVKDKIVAYDVSP
+536 RIKDKIVAYNVSP

-556 ADEARMRGV
+556 ADEARMRGL
-565 ELTGQWQFNPNL
+565 ELAGNWQFNSNL
-577 HLDLG
+577 RLDLG

-600 EYVPKNTAR
+600 EYVPKNTVR
-609 AALVGNWDRLHARL
+609 AALVGNWDKLHARL
-623 GTRYNGKSW
+623 GARYNGKSW
-632 KSKAER
+632 KSRAER

-651 IDKRQTVS
+651 INKHHTLS

-671 EVHNYNMPGRE
+671 EVHGYNMPGRE
-682 IRLGYRWDFR
+682 IRVGYRWNFR

>member
-1 MQHGLSIREQALKLH
+1 MAIKKISSVALKKNLE
-16 PHSIRLAGLLIC
+16 SIRLAGLLFC

-36 AQTVQPD
+36 AQTAAPVD
-43 AVESALQVAAAS
+43 SVTVAAA
-55 PQDEPYRVVVT
+55 PEAVVNDEAYRVVVT
-66 GARAPMPLKDTPQRI
+66 GARAPVALKDTPQRI
-81 EVVTRQEIERTP
+81 EVVTRQEIRETP

-107 DTKRYPGMSGSV
+107 DIKRYPGMNGSV

-134 MQTLILQN
+134 MQTLVLQN
-142 GIPAVNNNLS
+142 GIPAVNNNIS

-158 VARIEV
+158 VARVEV

-187 RRTGEIE
+187 RRTGDIQ

-209 EADLGGAINE
+209 EADIGGAINE

-232 GDYKDGRGQTMEFS
+232 GDYKDGHGQTMEFS
-246 GYKKHSHGLRLGA
+246 GYKQHSHGLRLGA

-267 DARADLFRAD
+267 DARADLFRAN

-287 IKQFETSKDAERDL
+287 IRQFETSKDADRDL
-301 YSLTLQGELG
+301 YSLTLQGKVD

-322 KENYV
+322 KENYL
-327 NYDLRKDS
+327 NYDLKKDGR
-335 SLAQSYDS
+335 LVQSYDS

-350 QLKDEWDWADGYKL
+350 QLKDEWDWAEGYKL
-364 VFGYDYNQTEASA
+364 VFGYDYNQTKASA

-401 QQNVNLNEGRT
+401 QQNISLNEGST
-412 NFYVGGRYDRI
+412 NLYVGGRYDRI

-433 GNVTQSREF
+433 GNVTQSRDF
-442 SQFSPSAGIKQEVA
+442 SQFSPSAGIKHELA

-482 GSDWKYDEATKE
+482 GSDWKQDANGN

-501 YVGNASLDPES
+501 YVGNANLDPES
-512 SVSVDAGIGIERENW
+512 SVSVDAGIGFERDNW

-556 ADEARMRGV
+556 ADEARMRGL
-565 ELTGQWQFNPNL
+565 ELAGNWQFNPNL
-577 HLDLG
+577 RLDLG

-591 RNGSVWSPL
+591 RTGSVWSPL
-600 EYVPKNTAR
+600 EYVPKNTVR
-609 AALVGNWDRLHARL
+609 AALVGNWDKLHARL
-623 GTRYNGKSW
+623 GARYNGKSW
-632 KSKAER
+632 KSRAER

-651 IDKRQTVS
+651 INKHHTLS

-671 EVHNYNMPGRE
+671 EVHGYNMPGRE
-682 IRLGYRWDFR
+682 IRVGYRWNFR

>member
-1 MQHGLSIREQALKLH
+1 MAIKKISSVALKKNLE
-16 PHSIRLAGLLIC
+16 SIRLAGLLFC

-36 AQTVQPD
+36 AQTAAPVD
-43 AVESALQVAAAS
+43 SVTVAAA
-55 PQDEPYRVVVT
+55 PEAVVNDEAYRVVVT
-66 GARAPMPLKDTPQRI
+66 GARAPVALKDTPQRI
-81 EVVTRQEIERTP
+81 EVVTRQEIRETP

-107 DTKRYPGMSGSV
+107 DIKRYPGMNGSV

-134 MQTLILQN
+134 MQTLVLQN
-142 GIPAVNNNLS
+142 GIPAVNNNIS

-158 VARIEV
+158 VARVEV

-187 RRTGEIE
+187 RRTGDIQ

-209 EADLGGAINE
+209 EADIGGAINE

-232 GDYKDGRGQTMEFS
+232 GDYKDGHGQTMEFS
-246 GYKKHSHGLRLGA
+246 GYKQHSHGLRLGA

-267 DARADLFRAD
+267 DARADLFRAN

-287 IKQFETSKDAERDL
+287 IRQFETSKDADRDL
-301 YSLTLQGELG
+301 YSLTLQGKVD

-322 KENYV
+322 KENYL
-327 NYDLRKDS
+327 NYDLKKDGR
-335 SLAQSYDS
+335 LVQSYDS

-350 QLKDEWDWADGYKL
+350 QLKDEWDWAEGYKL
-364 VFGYDYNQTEASA
+364 VFGYDYNQTKASA

-401 QQNVNLNEGRT
+401 QQNISLNEGST
-412 NFYVGGRYDRI
+412 NLYVGGRYDRI

-433 GNVTQSREF
+433 GNVTQSRDF
-442 SQFSPSAGIKQEVA
+442 SQFSPSAGIKHELA

-482 GSDWKYDEATKE
+482 GSDWKQDANGN

-501 YVGNASLDPES
+501 YVGNANLDPES
-512 SVSVDAGIGIERENW
+512 SVSVDAGIGFERDNW

-556 ADEARMRGV
+556 ADEARMRGL
-565 ELTGQWQFNPNL
+565 ELAGNWQFNPNL
-577 HLDLG
+577 RLDLG

-600 EYVPKNTAR
+600 EYVPKNTVR
-609 AALVGNWDRLHARL
+609 AALVGNWDKLHARL
-623 GTRYNGKSW
+623 GARYNGKSW
-632 KSKAER
+632 KSRAER

-651 IDKRQTVS
+651 INKHHTLS

-671 EVHNYNMPGRE
+671 EVHVYNMPGRE
-682 IRLGYRWDFR
+682 IRVGYRWNFR

>member
-1 MQHGLSIREQALKLH
+1 MAIKKISSVALKKNLE
-16 PHSIRLAGLLIC
+16 SIRLAGLLFC

-36 AQTVQPD
+36 AQTAAPVD
-43 AVESALQVAAAS
+43 SVTVAAA
-55 PQDEPYRVVVT
+55 PEAVVNDEAYRVVVT
-66 GARAPMPLKDTPQRI
+66 GARAPVALKDTPQRI
-81 EVVTRQEIERTP
+81 EVVTRQEIRETP

-107 DTKRYPGMSGSV
+107 DIKRYPGMNGSV

-134 MQTLILQN
+134 MQTLVLQN
-142 GIPAVNNNLS
+142 GIPAVNNNIS

-158 VARIEV
+158 VARVEV

-187 RRTGEIE
+187 RRTGDIQ

-209 EADLGGAINE
+209 EADIGGAINE

-232 GDYKDGRGQTMEFS
+232 GDYKDGHGQTMEFS
-246 GYKKHSHGLRLGA
+246 GYKQHSHGLRLGA

-267 DARADLFRAD
+267 DARADLFRAN

-287 IKQFETSKDAERDL
+287 IRQFETSKDADRDL
-301 YSLTLQGELG
+301 YSLTLQGKVD

-322 KENYV
+322 KENYL
-327 NYDLRKDS
+327 NYDLKKDGR
-335 SLAQSYDS
+335 LVQSYDS

-350 QLKDEWDWADGYKL
+350 QLKDEWDWAEGYKL
-364 VFGYDYNQTEASA
+364 VFGYDYNQTKASA

-401 QQNVNLNEGRT
+401 QQNISLNEGST
-412 NFYVGGRYDRI
+412 NLYVGGRYDRI

-433 GNVTQSREF
+433 GNVTQSRDF
-442 SQFSPSAGIKQEVA
+442 SQFSPSAGIKHELA

-482 GSDWKYDEATKE
+482 GSDWKQDANGN

-501 YVGNASLDPES
+501 YVGNANLDPES
-512 SVSVDAGIGIERENW
+512 SVSVDAGIGFERDNW

-556 ADEARMRGV
+556 ADEARMHGL
-565 ELTGQWQFNPNL
+565 ELAGNWQFNPNL
-577 HLDLG
+577 RLDLG

-600 EYVPKNTAR
+600 EYVPKNTVR
-609 AALVGNWDRLHARL
+609 AALVGNWDKLHARL
-623 GTRYNGKSW
+623 GARYNGKSW
-632 KSKAER
+632 KSRAER

-651 IDKRQTVS
+651 INKHHTLS

-671 EVHNYNMPGRE
+671 EVHGYNMPGRE
-682 IRLGYRWDFR
+682 IRVGYRWNFR

>member
-1 MQHGLSIREQALKLH
+1 MAIKKISSVALKKNLE
-16 PHSIRLAGLLIC
+16 SIRLAGLLFC

-36 AQTVQPD
+36 AQTAAPVD
-43 AVESALQVAAAS
+43 SVTVAAA
-55 PQDEPYRVVVT
+55 PEAVVNDEAYRVVVT
-66 GARAPMPLKDTPQRI
+66 GARAPVALKDTPQRI
-81 EVVTRQEIERTP
+81 EVVTRQEIRETP

-107 DTKRYPGMSGSV
+107 DIKRYPGMNGSV

-134 MQTLILQN
+134 MQTLVLQN
-142 GIPAVNNNLS
+142 GIPAVNNNIS

-158 VARIEV
+158 VARVEV

-187 RRTGEIE
+187 RRTGDIQ

-209 EADLGGAINE
+209 EADIGGAINE

-232 GDYKDGRGQTMEFS
+232 GDYKDGHGQTMEFS
-246 GYKKHSHGLRLGA
+246 GYKQHSHGLRLGA

-287 IKQFETSKDAERDL
+287 IRQFETSKDADRDL
-301 YSLTLQGELG
+301 YSLTLQGKVD

-322 KENYV
+322 KENYL
-327 NYDLRKDS
+327 NYDLKKDGR
-335 SLAQSYDS
+335 LVQSYDS

-350 QLKDEWDWADGYKL
+350 QLKDEWDWAEGYKL
-364 VFGYDYNQTEASA
+364 VFGYDYNQTKASA

-401 QQNVNLNEGRT
+401 QQNISLNEGST
-412 NFYVGGRYDRI
+412 NLYVGGRYDRI

-433 GNVTQSREF
+433 GNVTQSRDF
-442 SQFSPSAGIKQEVA
+442 SQFSPSAGIKHELA

-482 GSDWKYDEATKE
+482 GSDWKQDANGN

-501 YVGNASLDPES
+501 YVGNANLDPES
-512 SVSVDAGIGIERENW
+512 SVSVDAGIGFERDNW

-556 ADEARMRGV
+556 ADEARMRGL
-565 ELTGQWQFNPNL
+565 ELAGNWQFNPNL
-577 HLDLG
+577 RLDLG

-600 EYVPKNTAR
+600 EYVPKNTVR
-609 AALVGNWDRLHARL
+609 AALVGNWDKLHARL
-623 GTRYNGKSW
+623 GARYNGKSW
-632 KSKAER
+632 KSRAER

-651 IDKRQTVS
+651 INKHHTLS

-671 EVHNYNMPGRE
+671 EVHGYNMPGRE
-682 IRLGYRWDFR
+682 IRVGYRWNFR

>member
-1 MQHGLSIREQALKLH
+1 MAIKKISSVALKKNLE
-16 PHSIRLAGLLIC
+16 SIRLAGLLFC

-36 AQTVQPD
+36 AQTAAPVD
-43 AVESALQVAAAS
+43 SVTVAAA
-55 PQDEPYRVVVT
+55 PEAVVNDEAYRVVVT
-66 GARAPMPLKDTPQRI
+66 GARAPVALKDTPQRI
-81 EVVTRQEIERTP
+81 EVVTRQEIRETP

-107 DTKRYPGMSGSV
+107 DIKRYPGMNGSV

-134 MQTLILQN
+134 MQTLVLQN
-142 GIPAVNNNLS
+142 GIPAVNNNIS

-158 VARIEV
+158 VARVEV

-187 RRTGEIE
+187 RRTGDIQ

-209 EADLGGAINE
+209 EADIGGAINE

-232 GDYKDGRGQTMEFS
+232 GDYKDGHGQTMEFS
-246 GYKKHSHGLRLGA
+246 GYKQHSHGLRLGA

-267 DARADLFRAD
+267 DARADLFRAN

-287 IKQFETSKDAERDL
+287 IKQFETSKDADRDL
-301 YSLTLQGELG
+301 YSLTLQGKVD

-322 KENYV
+322 KENYL
-327 NYDLRKDS
+327 NYDLKKDGR
-335 SLAQSYDS
+335 LVQSYDS

-350 QLKDEWDWADGYKL
+350 QLKDEWDWAEGYKL
-364 VFGYDYNQTEASA
+364 VFGYDYNQTKASA

-401 QQNVNLNEGRT
+401 QQNISLNEGST
-412 NFYVGGRYDRI
+412 NLYVGGRYDRI

-433 GNVTQSREF
+433 GNVTQSRDF
-442 SQFSPSAGIKQEVA
+442 SQFSPSAGIKHELA

-482 GSDWKYDEATKE
+482 GSDWKQDANGN

-501 YVGNASLDPES
+501 YVGNANLDPES
-512 SVSVDAGIGIERENW
+512 SVSVDAGIGFERDNW

-556 ADEARMRGV
+556 ADEARMRGL
-565 ELTGQWQFNPNL
+565 ELAGNWQFNPNL
-577 HLDLG
+577 RLDLG

-600 EYVPKNTAR
+600 EYVPKNTVR
-609 AALVGNWDRLHARL
+609 AALVGNWDKLHARL
-623 GTRYNGKSW
+623 GARYNGKSW
-632 KSKAER
+632 KSRAER

-651 IDKRQTVS
+651 INKHHTLS

-671 EVHNYNMPGRE
+671 EVHGYNMPGRE
-682 IRLGYRWDFR
+682 IRVGYRWNFR

>member
-1 MQHGLSIREQALKLH
+1 MAIKKISSVALKKNLE
-16 PHSIRLAGLLIC
+16 SIRLAGLLFC

-36 AQTVQPD
+36 AQTAAPVD
-43 AVESALQVAAAS
+43 SVTVAAA
-55 PQDEPYRVVVT
+55 PEAVVNDEAYRVVVT
-66 GARAPMPLKDTPQRI
+66 GARAPVALKDTPQRI
-81 EVVTRQEIERTP
+81 EVVTRQEIRETP

-107 DTKRYPGMSGSV
+107 DIKRYPGMNGSV

-134 MQTLILQN
+134 MQTLVLQN
-142 GIPAVNNNLS
+142 GIPAVNNNIS

-158 VARIEV
+158 VARVEV

-187 RRTGEIE
+187 RRTGDIQ

-209 EADLGGAINE
+209 EADIGGAINE

-232 GDYKDGRGQTMEFS
+232 GDYKDGHGQTMEFS
-246 GYKKHSHGLRLGA
+246 GYKQHSHGLRLGA

-267 DARADLFRAD
+267 DARADLFRAN

-287 IKQFETSKDAERDL
+287 IRQFETSKDADRDL
-301 YSLTLQGELG
+301 YSLTLQGKVD

-322 KENYV
+322 KENYL
-327 NYDLRKDS
+327 NYDLKKDGR
-335 SLAQSYDS
+335 LVQSYDS

-350 QLKDEWDWADGYKL
+350 QLKDEWDWAEGYKL
-364 VFGYDYNQTEASA
+364 VFGYDYNQTKASA

-401 QQNVNLNEGRT
+401 QQNISLNEGST
-412 NFYVGGRYDRI
+412 NLYVGGRYDRI

-433 GNVTQSREF
+433 GNVTQSRDF
-442 SQFSPSAGIKQEVA
+442 SQFSPSAGIKHELA

-482 GSDWKYDEATKE
+482 GSDWKQDANGN

-501 YVGNASLDPES
+501 YVGNANLDPES
-512 SVSVDAGIGIERENW
+512 SVSVDAGIGFERDNW

-536 RVKDKIVAYDVSP
+536 RIKDKIVAYDVSP

-556 ADEARMRGV
+556 ADEARMRGL
-565 ELTGQWQFNPNL
+565 ELAGNWQFNPNL
-577 HLDLG
+577 RLDLG

-600 EYVPKNTAR
+600 EYVPKNTVR
-609 AALVGNWDRLHARL
+609 AALVGNWDKLHARL
-623 GTRYNGKSW
+623 GARYNGKSW
-632 KSKAER
+632 KSRAER

-651 IDKRQTVS
+651 INKHHTLS

-671 EVHNYNMPGRE
+671 EVHGYNMPGRE
-682 IRLGYRWDFR
+682 IRVGYRWNFR

>member
-1 MQHGLSIREQALKLH
+1 MAIKKISSVALKKNLE
-16 PHSIRLAGLLIC
+16 SIRLAGLLFC

-36 AQTVQPD
+36 AQTAAPVD
-43 AVESALQVAAAS
+43 SVTVAAA
-55 PQDEPYRVVVT
+55 PEAVVNDEAYRVVVT
-66 GARAPMPLKDTPQRI
+66 GARAPVALKDTPQRI
-81 EVVTRQEIERTP
+81 EVVTRQEIRETP

-107 DTKRYPGMSGSV
+107 DIKRYPGMNGSV

-134 MQTLILQN
+134 MQTLVLQN
-142 GIPAVNNNLS
+142 GLPAVNNNIS

-158 VARIEV
+158 VARVEV

-187 RRTGEIE
+187 RRTGDIQ

-209 EADLGGAINE
+209 EADIGGAINE

-232 GDYKDGRGQTMEFS
+232 GDYKDGHGQTMELS
-246 GYKKHSHGLRLGA
+246 GYKQHSHGLRLGA

-267 DARADLFRAD
+267 DARADLFRAN

-287 IKQFETSKDAERDL
+287 IRQFETSKDADRDL
-301 YSLTLQGELG
+301 YSLTLQGKVD

-322 KENYV
+322 KENYL
-327 NYDLRKDS
+327 NYDFKKDGR
-335 SLAQSYDS
+335 LVQSYDS

-350 QLKDEWDWADGYKL
+350 QLKDEWDWAEGYKL
-364 VFGYDYNQTEASA
+364 VFGYDYNQTKASA

-401 QQNVNLNEGRT
+401 QQNISLNEGRT
-412 NFYVGGRYDRI
+412 NLYVGGRYDRI

-433 GNVTQSREF
+433 GNVTQSRDF
-442 SQFSPSAGIKQEVA
+442 SQFSPSAGIKHELA

-482 GSDWKYDEATKE
+482 GSDWKQDANGN

-501 YVGNASLDPES
+501 YVGNANLDPES
-512 SVSVDAGIGIERENW
+512 SVSVDAGIGFERDNW

-536 RVKDKIVAYDVSP
+536 RVKDKIVAYDISP

-556 ADEARMRGV
+556 ADEARMRGL
-565 ELTGQWQFNPNL
+565 ELAGNWQFNPNL
-577 HLDLG
+577 RLDLG

-600 EYVPKNTAR
+600 EYVPKNTVR
-609 AALVGNWDRLHARL
+609 AALVGDWDKLHARL
-623 GTRYNGKSW
+623 GARYNGKSW
-632 KSKAER
+632 KSRAER

-651 IDKRQTVS
+651 INKHQTLS

-671 EVHNYNMPGRE
+671 EVHGYNMPGRE
-682 IRLGYRWDFR
+682 IRVGYRWNFR

>member
-1 MQHGLSIREQALKLH
+1 MAIKKISSVALKKNLE
-16 PHSIRLAGLLIC
+16 SIRLAGLLLC

-36 AQTVQPD
+36 AQTAAPVD
-43 AVESALQVAAAS
+43 SLTVAAA
-55 PQDEPYRVVVT
+55 PEAVVNDEAYRVVVT
-66 GARAPMPLKDTPQRI
+66 GARAPVALKDTPQRI
-81 EVVTRQEIERTP
+81 EVVTRQEIRETP

-107 DTKRYPGMSGSV
+107 DIKRYPGMNGSV

-134 MQTLILQN
+134 MQTLVLQN
-142 GIPAVNNNLS
+142 GIPAVNNNIS

-158 VARIEV
+158 VARVEV

-187 RRTGEIE
+187 RRTGDIQ

-209 EADLGGAINE
+209 EADIGGAINE

-232 GDYKDGRGQTMEFS
+232 GDYKDGHGQTMEFS
-246 GYKKHSHGLRLGA
+246 GYKQHSHGLRLGA

-267 DARADLFRAD
+267 DARADLFRAN

-287 IKQFETSKDAERDL
+287 IRQFETSKDADRDL
-301 YSLTLQGELG
+301 YSLTLQGKVD

-322 KENYV
+322 KENYL
-327 NYDLRKDS
+327 NYDLKKDGR
-335 SLAQSYDS
+335 LVQSYDS

-350 QLKDEWDWADGYKL
+350 QLQDEWDWAEGYKL
-364 VFGYDYNQTEASA
+364 VFGYDYNQTKASA

-401 QQNVNLNEGRT
+401 QQNISLNEGST
-412 NFYVGGRYDRI
+412 NLYVGGRYDRI

-433 GNVTQSREF
+433 GNVTQSRDF
-442 SQFSPSAGIKQEVA
+442 SQFSPSAGIKHELA

-482 GSDWKYDEATKE
+482 GSDWKQDANGN

-501 YVGNASLDPES
+501 YVGNANLDPES
-512 SVSVDAGIGIERENW
+512 SVSVDAGIGFERDNW

-536 RVKDKIVAYDVSP
+536 RIKDKIVAYNVSP

-556 ADEARMRGV
+556 ADEARMRGL
-565 ELTGQWQFNPNL
+565 ELAGNWQFNPNL
-577 HLDLG
+577 RLDLG

-600 EYVPKNTAR
+600 EYVPKNTVR
-609 AALVGNWDRLHARL
+609 AALVGNWDKLHARL
-623 GTRYNGKSW
+623 GARYNGKSW
-632 KSKAER
+632 KSRAER

-651 IDKRQTVS
+651 INKHHTLS

-671 EVHNYNMPGRE
+671 EVHGYNMPGRE
-682 IRLGYRWDFR
+682 IRVGYRWNFR

>member
-1 MQHGLSIREQALKLH
+1 MAIKKISSVVLKKNLE
-16 PHSIRLAGLLIC
+16 SIRLAGLLFC

-36 AQTVQPD
+36 AQTAAPVD
-43 AVESALQVAAAS
+43 SLTVAAA
-55 PQDEPYRVVVT
+55 PEAVVNDEAYRVVVT
-66 GARAPMPLKDTPQRI
+66 GARAPVALKDTPQRI
-81 EVVTRQEIERTP
+81 EVVTRQEIRETP

-107 DTKRYPGMSGSV
+107 DIKRYPGMNGSV

-134 MQTLILQN
+134 MQTLVLQN
-142 GIPAVNNNLS
+142 GLPAVNNNIS

-158 VARIEV
+158 VARVEV

-187 RRTGEIE
+187 RRTGDIQ

-209 EADLGGAINE
+209 EADIGGAINE

-232 GDYKDGRGQTMEFS
+232 GDYKDGHGQTMEFS
-246 GYKKHSHGLRLGA
+246 GYKQHSHGLRLGA

-267 DARADLFRAD
+267 DARADLFRAN

-287 IKQFETSKDAERDL
+287 IRQFETSKDADRDL
-301 YSLTLQGELG
+301 YSLTLQGKVD

-322 KENYV
+322 KENYL
-327 NYDLRKDS
+327 NYDLKKDGR
-335 SLAQSYDS
+335 LVQSYDS

-350 QLKDEWDWADGYKL
+350 QLKDEWDWAEGYKL
-364 VFGYDYNQTEASA
+364 VFGYDYNQTKASA

-401 QQNVNLNEGRT
+401 QQNISLNEGRT
-412 NFYVGGRYDRI
+412 NLYVGGRYDRI

-433 GNVTQSREF
+433 GNVTQSRDF
-442 SQFSPSAGIKQEVA
+442 SQFSPSAGIKHELA

-482 GSDWKYDEATKE
+482 GSDWKQDANGN

-501 YVGNASLDPES
+501 YVGNANLDPES
-512 SVSVDAGIGIERENW
+512 SVSVDAGIGFERDNW

-556 ADEARMRGV
+556 ADEARMRGL
-565 ELTGQWQFNPNL
+565 ELAGNWQFNPNL
-577 HLDLG
+577 RLDLG

-600 EYVPKNTAR
+600 EYVPKNTVR
-609 AALVGNWDRLHARL
+609 AALVGNWDKLHARL
-623 GTRYNGKSW
+623 GARYNGKSW
-632 KSKAER
+632 KSRAER

-651 IDKRQTVS
+651 INKHHTLS

-671 EVHNYNMPGRE
+671 EVHGYNMPGRE
-682 IRLGYRWDFR
+682 IRVGYRWNFR

>member
-1 MQHGLSIREQALKLH
+1 MAIKKISSVALKKNLE
-16 PHSIRLAGLLIC
+16 SIRLAGLLFC

-36 AQTVQPD
+36 AQTAAPVD
-43 AVESALQVAAAS
+43 SVTVAAA
-55 PQDEPYRVVVT
+55 PEAVVNDEAYRVVVT
-66 GARAPMPLKDTPQRI
+66 GARAPVALKDTPQRI
-81 EVVTRQEIERTP
+81 EVVTRQEIRETP

-107 DTKRYPGMSGSV
+107 DIKRYPGMNGSV

-134 MQTLILQN
+134 MQTLVLQN
-142 GIPAVNNNLS
+142 GIPAVNNNIS

-158 VARIEV
+158 VARVEV

-187 RRTGEIE
+187 RRTGDIQ

-209 EADLGGAINE
+209 EADIGGAINE

-232 GDYKDGRGQTMEFS
+232 GDYKDGHGQTMEFS
-246 GYKKHSHGLRLGA
+246 GYKQHSHGLRLGA

-267 DARADLFRAD
+267 DARADLFRAN

-287 IKQFETSKDAERDL
+287 IRQFETSKDADRDL
-301 YSLTLQGELG
+301 YSLTLQGKVD

-322 KENYV
+322 KENYL
-327 NYDLRKDS
+327 NYDLKKDGR
-335 SLAQSYDS
+335 LVQSYDS

-350 QLKDEWDWADGYKL
+350 QLKDEWDWAEGYKL
-364 VFGYDYNQTEASA
+364 VFGYDYNQTKASA

-401 QQNVNLNEGRT
+401 QQNISLNEGST
-412 NFYVGGRYDRI
+412 NLYVGGRYDRI

-433 GNVTQSREF
+433 GNVTQSRDF
-442 SQFSPSAGIKQEVA
+442 SQFSPSAGIKHELA

-482 GSDWKYDEATKE
+482 GSDWKQDANGN

-501 YVGNASLDPES
+501 YVGNANLDPES
-512 SVSVDAGIGIERENW
+512 SVSVDAGIGFERDNW

-536 RVKDKIVAYDVSP
+536 RIKDKIVAYDVSP

-556 ADEARMRGV
+556 ADEARMRGL
-565 ELTGQWQFNPNL
+565 ELAGNWQFNSNL
-577 HLDLG
+577 RLDLG

-600 EYVPKNTAR
+600 EYVPKNTVR
-609 AALVGNWDRLHARL
+609 AALVGNWDKLHARL
-623 GTRYNGKSW
+623 GARYNGKSW
-632 KSKAER
+632 KSRAER

-651 IDKRQTVS
+651 INKHHTLS

-671 EVHNYNMPGRE
+671 EVHGYNMPGRE
-682 IRLGYRWDFR
+682 IRVGYRWNFR

>member
-1 MQHGLSIREQALKLH
+1 MAIKKISSVALKKNLE
-16 PHSIRLAGLLIC
+16 SIRLAGLLFC

-36 AQTVQPD
+36 AQTAAPVD
-43 AVESALQVAAAS
+43 SLTVAAA
-55 PQDEPYRVVVT
+55 PEAVVNDEAYRVVVT
-66 GARAPMPLKDTPQRI
+66 GARAPVALKDTPQRI
-81 EVVTRQEIERTP
+81 EVVTRQEIRETP

-107 DTKRYPGMSGSV
+107 DIKRYPGMNGSV

-134 MQTLILQN
+134 MQTLVLQN
-142 GIPAVNNNLS
+142 GLPAVNNNIS

-158 VARIEV
+158 VARVEV

-187 RRTGEIE
+187 RRTGDIQ

-209 EADLGGAINE
+209 EADIGGAINE

-232 GDYKDGRGQTMEFS
+232 GDYKDGHGQTMEFS
-246 GYKKHSHGLRLGA
+246 GYKQHSHGLRLGA

-267 DARADLFRAD
+267 DARADLFRAN

-287 IKQFETSKDAERDL
+287 IRQFETSKDADRDL
-301 YSLTLQGELG
+301 YSLTLQGKVD

-322 KENYV
+322 KENYL
-327 NYDLRKDS
+327 NYDLKKDGR
-335 SLAQSYDS
+335 LVQSYDS

-350 QLKDEWDWADGYKL
+350 QLKDEWDWAEGYKL
-364 VFGYDYNQTEASA
+364 VFGYDYNQTKASA
-377 RSGTPPWTFSYNPD
+377 RSGTPPWTLSYNPD

-401 QQNVNLNEGRT
+401 QQNISLNEGST
-412 NFYVGGRYDRI
+412 NLYVGGRYDRI

-433 GNVTQSREF
+433 GNVTQSRDF
-442 SQFSPSAGIKQEVA
+442 SQFSPSAGIKHELA

-482 GSDWKYDEATKE
+482 GSDWKQDANGN

-501 YVGNASLDPES
+501 YVGNANLDPES
-512 SVSVDAGIGIERENW
+512 SVSVDAGIGFERDNW

-556 ADEARMRGV
+556 ADEARMRGL
-565 ELTGQWQFNPNL
+565 ELAGNWQFNPNL
-577 HLDLG
+577 RLDLG

-600 EYVPKNTAR
+600 EYVPKNTVR
-609 AALVGNWDRLHARL
+609 AALVGNWDKLHARL
-623 GTRYNGKSW
+623 GARYNGKSW
-632 KSKAER
+632 KSRAER

-651 IDKRQTVS
+651 INKHHTLS

-671 EVHNYNMPGRE
+671 EVHGYNMPGRE
-682 IRLGYRWDFR
+682 IRVGYRWNFR

>member
-1 MQHGLSIREQALKLH
+1 MAIKKISSVVLKKNLE
-16 PHSIRLAGLLIC
+16 SIRLAGLLFC

-36 AQTVQPD
+36 AQTAAPVD
-43 AVESALQVAAAS
+43 SVTVAAA
-55 PQDEPYRVVVT
+55 PEAVVNDEAYRVVVT
-66 GARAPMPLKDTPQRI
+66 GARAPVALKDTPQRI
-81 EVVTRQEIERTP
+81 EVVTRQEIRETP

-107 DTKRYPGMSGSV
+107 DIKRYPGMNGSV

-134 MQTLILQN
+134 MQTLVLQN
-142 GIPAVNNNLS
+142 GIPAVNNNIS

-158 VARIEV
+158 VARVEV

-187 RRTGEIE
+187 RRTGDIQ

-209 EADLGGAINE
+209 EADIGGAINE

-232 GDYKDGRGQTMEFS
+232 GDYKDGHGQTMEFS
-246 GYKKHSHGLRLGA
+246 GYKQHSHGLRLGA

-267 DARADLFRAD
+267 DARADLFRAN

-287 IKQFETSKDAERDL
+287 IRQFETSKDADRDL
-301 YSLTLQGELG
+301 YSLTLQGKVD

-322 KENYV
+322 KENYL
-327 NYDLRKDS
+327 NYDLKKDGR
-335 SLAQSYDS
+335 LVQSYDS

-350 QLKDEWDWADGYKL
+350 QLKDEWDWAEGYKL
-364 VFGYDYNQTEASA
+364 VFGYDYNQTKASA

-401 QQNVNLNEGRT
+401 QQNISLNEGST
-412 NFYVGGRYDRI
+412 NLYVGGRYDRI

-433 GNVTQSREF
+433 GNVTQSRDF
-442 SQFSPSAGIKQEVA
+442 SQFSPSAGIKHELA

-482 GSDWKYDEATKE
+482 GSDWKQDANGN

-501 YVGNASLDPES
+501 YVGNANLDPES
-512 SVSVDAGIGIERENW
+512 SVSVDAGIGFERDNW

-556 ADEARMRGV
+556 ADEARMRGL
-565 ELTGQWQFNPNL
+565 ELAGNWQFNPNL
-577 HLDLG
+577 RLDLG

-600 EYVPKNTAR
+600 EYVPKNTVR
-609 AALVGNWDRLHARL
+609 AALVGNWDKLHARL
-623 GTRYNGKSW
+623 GARYNGKSW
-632 KSKAER
+632 KSRAER

-651 IDKRQTVS
+651 INKHHTLS

-671 EVHNYNMPGRE
+671 EVHGYNMPGRE
-682 IRLGYRWDFR
+682 IRVGYRWNFR

>member
-1 MQHGLSIREQALKLH
+1 MAIKKISSVVLKKNLE
-16 PHSIRLAGLLIC
+16 SIRLAGLLFC

-36 AQTVQPD
+36 AQTAAPVD
-43 AVESALQVAAAS
+43 SLTVAAA
-55 PQDEPYRVVVT
+55 PEAVVNDEAYRVVVT
-66 GARAPMPLKDTPQRI
+66 GARAPVALKDTPQRI
-81 EVVTRQEIERTP
+81 EVVTRQEIRETP

-107 DTKRYPGMSGSV
+107 DIKRYPGMNGSV

-134 MQTLILQN
+134 MQTLVLQN
-142 GIPAVNNNLS
+142 GLPAVNNNIS

-158 VARIEV
+158 VARVEV

-187 RRTGEIE
+187 RRTGDIQ

-209 EADLGGAINE
+209 EADIGGAINE

-232 GDYKDGRGQTMEFS
+232 GDYKDGHGQTMEFS
-246 GYKKHSHGLRLGA
+246 GYKQHSHGLRLGA

-267 DARADLFRAD
+267 DARADLFRAN

-287 IKQFETSKDAERDL
+287 IRQFETSKDADRDL
-301 YSLTLQGELG
+301 YSLTLQGKVD

-322 KENYV
+322 KENYL
-327 NYDLRKDS
+327 NYDLKKDGR
-335 SLAQSYDS
+335 LVQSYDS

-350 QLKDEWDWADGYKL
+350 QLKDEWDWAEGYKL
-364 VFGYDYNQTEASA
+364 VFGYDYNQTKASA

-401 QQNVNLNEGRT
+401 QQNISLNEGRT
-412 NFYVGGRYDRI
+412 NLYVGGRYDRI

-433 GNVTQSREF
+433 GNVTQSRDF
-442 SQFSPSAGIKQEVA
+442 SQFSPSAGIKHELA

-482 GSDWKYDEATKE
+482 GSDWKQDANGN

-501 YVGNASLDPES
+501 YVGNANLDPES
-512 SVSVDAGIGIERENW
+512 SVSVDAGIGFERDNW

-556 ADEARMRGV
+556 ADEARMHGL
-565 ELTGQWQFNPNL
+565 ELAGNWQFNPNL
-577 HLDLG
+577 RLDLG

-600 EYVPKNTAR
+600 EYVPKNTVR
-609 AALVGNWDRLHARL
+609 AALVGNWDKLHARL
-623 GTRYNGKSW
+623 GARYNGKSW
-632 KSKAER
+632 KSRAER

-651 IDKRQTVS
+651 INKHHTLS

-671 EVHNYNMPGRE
+671 EVHGYNMPGRE
-682 IRLGYRWDFR
+682 IRVGYRWNFR

>member
-1 MQHGLSIREQALKLH
+1 MAIKKISSVALKKNLE
-16 PHSIRLAGLLIC
+16 SIRLAGLLFC

-36 AQTVQPD
+36 AQTAAPVD
-43 AVESALQVAAAS
+43 SVTVAAA
-55 PQDEPYRVVVT
+55 PEAVVNDEAYRVVVT
-66 GARAPMPLKDTPQRI
+66 GARAPVALKDTPQRI
-81 EVVTRQEIERTP
+81 EVVTRQEIRETP

-107 DTKRYPGMSGSV
+107 DIKRYPGMNGSV

-134 MQTLILQN
+134 MQTLVLQN
-142 GIPAVNNNLS
+142 GIPAVNNNIS

-158 VARIEV
+158 VARVEV

-187 RRTGEIE
+187 RRTGDIQ

-209 EADLGGAINE
+209 EADIGGAINE

-232 GDYKDGRGQTMEFS
+232 GDYKDGHGQTMEFS
-246 GYKKHSHGLRLGA
+246 GYKQHSHGLRLGA

-267 DARADLFRAD
+267 DARADLFRAN

-287 IKQFETSKDAERDL
+287 IRQFETSKDADRDL
-301 YSLTLQGELG
+301 YSLTLQGKVD

-322 KENYV
+322 KENYL
-327 NYDLRKDS
+327 NYDLKKDGR
-335 SLAQSYDS
+335 LVQSYDS

-350 QLKDEWDWADGYKL
+350 QLKDEWDWAEGYKL
-364 VFGYDYNQTEASA
+364 VFGYDYNQTKASA
-377 RSGTPPWTFSYNPD
+377 RSGTPPWTLSYNPD

-401 QQNVNLNEGRT
+401 QQNISLNEGST
-412 NFYVGGRYDRI
+412 NLYVGGRYDRI

-433 GNVTQSREF
+433 GNVTQSRDF
-442 SQFSPSAGIKQEVA
+442 SQFSPSAGIKHELA

-482 GSDWKYDEATKE
+482 GSDWKQDANGN

-501 YVGNASLDPES
+501 YVGNANLDPES
-512 SVSVDAGIGIERENW
+512 SVSVDAGIGFERDNW

-556 ADEARMRGV
+556 ADEARMRGL
-565 ELTGQWQFNPNL
+565 ELAGNWQFNPHL
-577 HLDLG
+577 RLDLG

-600 EYVPKNTAR
+600 EYVPKNTVR
-609 AALVGNWDRLHARL
+609 AALVGNWDKLHARL
-623 GTRYNGKSW
+623 GARYNGKSW
-632 KSKAER
+632 KSRAER

-651 IDKRQTVS
+651 INKHHTLS

-671 EVHNYNMPGRE
+671 EVHGYNMPGRE
-682 IRLGYRWDFR
+682 IRVGYRWNFR

>member
-1 MQHGLSIREQALKLH
+1 MAIKKISSVVLKKNLE
-16 PHSIRLAGLLIC
+16 SIRLAGLLFC

-36 AQTVQPD
+36 AQTAAPVD
-43 AVESALQVAAAS
+43 SVTVAAA
-55 PQDEPYRVVVT
+55 PEAVVNDEAYRVVVT
-66 GARAPMPLKDTPQRI
+66 GARAPVALKDTPQRI
-81 EVVTRQEIERTP
+81 EVVTRQEIRETP

-107 DTKRYPGMSGSV
+107 DIKRYPGMNGSV

-134 MQTLILQN
+134 MQTLVLQN
-142 GIPAVNNNLS
+142 GIPAVNNNIS

-158 VARIEV
+158 VARVEV

-187 RRTGEIE
+187 RRTGDIQ

-209 EADLGGAINE
+209 EADIGGAINE

-232 GDYKDGRGQTMEFS
+232 GDYKEGHGQTMEFS
-246 GYKKHSHGLRLGA
+246 GYKQHSHGLRLGA

-267 DARADLFRAD
+267 DARADLFRAN

-287 IKQFETSKDAERDL
+287 IRQFETSKDADRDL
-301 YSLTLQGELG
+301 YSLTLQGKVD

-322 KENYV
+322 KENYL
-327 NYDLRKDS
+327 NYDLKKDGR
-335 SLAQSYDS
+335 LVQSYDS

-350 QLKDEWDWADGYKL
+350 QLKDEWDWAEGYKL
-364 VFGYDYNQTEASA
+364 VFGYDYNQTKASA

-401 QQNVNLNEGRT
+401 QQNISLNEGST
-412 NFYVGGRYDRI
+412 NLYVGGRYDRI

-433 GNVTQSREF
+433 GNVTQSRDF
-442 SQFSPSAGIKQEVA
+442 SQFSPSAGIKHELA

-482 GSDWKYDEATKE
+482 GSDWKQDANGN

-501 YVGNASLDPES
+501 YVGNANLDPES
-512 SVSVDAGIGIERENW
+512 SVSVDAGIGFERDNW

-556 ADEARMRGV
+556 ADEARMRGL
-565 ELTGQWQFNPNL
+565 ELAGNWQFNPNL
-577 HLDLG
+577 RLDLG

-600 EYVPKNTAR
+600 EYVPKNTVR
-609 AALVGNWDRLHARL
+609 AALVGNWDKLHARL
-623 GTRYNGKSW
+623 GARYNGKSW
-632 KSKAER
+632 KSRAER

-651 IDKRQTVS
+651 INKHHTLS

-671 EVHNYNMPGRE
+671 EVHGYNMPGRE
-682 IRLGYRWDFR
+682 IRVGYRWNFR

>member
-1 MQHGLSIREQALKLH
+1 MAIKKISSVALKKNLE
-16 PHSIRLAGLLIC
+16 SIRLAGLLFC

-36 AQTVQPD
+36 AQTAAPVD
-43 AVESALQVAAAS
+43 SVTVAAA
-55 PQDEPYRVVVT
+55 PEAVVNDEAYRVVVT
-66 GARAPMPLKDTPQRI
+66 GARAPVALKDTPQRI
-81 EVVTRQEIERTP
+81 EVVTRQEIRETP

-107 DTKRYPGMSGSV
+107 DIKRYPGMNGSV

-134 MQTLILQN
+134 MQTLVLQN
-142 GIPAVNNNLS
+142 GIPAVNNNIS

-158 VARIEV
+158 VARVEV

-187 RRTGEIE
+187 RRTGDIQ

-209 EADLGGAINE
+209 EADIGGAINE

-232 GDYKDGRGQTMEFS
+232 GDYKDGHGQTMEFS
-246 GYKKHSHGLRLGA
+246 GYKQHSHGLRLGA

-267 DARADLFRAD
+267 DARADLFRAN

-287 IKQFETSKDAERDL
+287 IRQFETSKDADRDL
-301 YSLTLQGELG
+301 YSLTLQGKVD

-322 KENYV
+322 KENYL
-327 NYDLRKDS
+327 NYDLKKDGR
-335 SLAQSYDS
+335 LVQSYDS

-350 QLKDEWDWADGYKL
+350 QLKDEWDWAEGYKL
-364 VFGYDYNQTEASA
+364 VFGYDYNQTKASA

-401 QQNVNLNEGRT
+401 QQNISLNEGST
-412 NFYVGGRYDRI
+412 NLYVGGRYDRI

-433 GNVTQSREF
+433 GNVTQSRDF
-442 SQFSPSAGIKQEVA
+442 SQFSPSAGIKHELA

-482 GSDWKYDEATKE
+482 GSDWKQDANGN

-501 YVGNASLDPES
+501 YVGNANLDPES
-512 SVSVDAGIGIERENW
+512 SVSVDAGIGFERDNW

-556 ADEARMRGV
+556 ADEARMRGL
-565 ELTGQWQFNPNL
+565 ELAGNWQFNPNL
-577 HLDLG
+577 RLDLG

-600 EYVPKNTAR
+600 EYVPKNTVR
-609 AALVGNWDRLHARL
+609 AALVGNWDKLHARL
-623 GTRYNGKSW
+623 GARYNGKSW
-632 KSKAER
+632 KSRAER

-651 IDKRQTVS
+651 INKHHTLS

-671 EVHNYNMPGRE
+671 EVHGYNMPGRE
-682 IRLGYRWDFR
+682 IRVGYRWNFR

>member
-1 MQHGLSIREQALKLH
+1 MAIKKISSVALKKNLE
-16 PHSIRLAGLLIC
+16 SIRLAGLLFC

-36 AQTVQPD
+36 AQTAAPVD
-43 AVESALQVAAAS
+43 SVTVAAA
-55 PQDEPYRVVVT
+55 PEAVVNDEAYRVVVT
-66 GARAPMPLKDTPQRI
+66 GARAPVALKDTPQRI
-81 EVVTRQEIERTP
+81 EVVTRQEIRETP

-107 DTKRYPGMSGSV
+107 DIKRYPGMNGSV

-134 MQTLILQN
+134 MQTLVLQN
-142 GIPAVNNNLS
+142 GLPAVNNNIS

-158 VARIEV
+158 VARVEV

-187 RRTGEIE
+187 RRTGDIQ

-209 EADLGGAINE
+209 EADIGGAINE

-232 GDYKDGRGQTMEFS
+232 GDYKDGHGQTMEFS
-246 GYKKHSHGLRLGA
+246 GYKQHSHGLRLGA

-267 DARADLFRAD
+267 DARADLFRAN

-287 IKQFETSKDAERDL
+287 IRQFETSKDADRDL
-301 YSLTLQGELG
+301 YSLTLQGKVD

-322 KENYV
+322 KENYL
-327 NYDLRKDS
+327 NYDLKKDGR
-335 SLAQSYDS
+335 LVQSYDS

-350 QLKDEWDWADGYKL
+350 QLKDEWDWAEGYKL
-364 VFGYDYNQTEASA
+364 VFGYDYNQTKASA
-377 RSGTPPWTFSYNPD
+377 RSGTPPWTLSYNPD

-401 QQNVNLNEGRT
+401 QQNISLNEGST
-412 NFYVGGRYDRI
+412 NLYVGGRYDRI

-433 GNVTQSREF
+433 GNVTQSRDF
-442 SQFSPSAGIKQEVA
+442 SQFSPSAGIKHELA

-482 GSDWKYDEATKE
+482 GSDWKQDANGN

-501 YVGNASLDPES
+501 YVGNANLDPES
-512 SVSVDAGIGIERENW
+512 SVSVDAGIGFERDNW

-556 ADEARMRGV
+556 ADEARMRGL
-565 ELTGQWQFNPNL
+565 ELAGNWQFNPNL
-577 HLDLG
+577 RLDLG

-600 EYVPKNTAR
+600 EYVPKNTVR
-609 AALVGNWDRLHARL
+609 AALVGNWDKLHARL
-623 GTRYNGKSW
+623 GARYNGKSW
-632 KSKAER
+632 KSRAER

-651 IDKRQTVS
+651 INKHHTLS

-671 EVHNYNMPGRE
+671 EVHGYNMPGRE
-682 IRLGYRWDFR
+682 IRVGYRWNFR